1 MGTIEG
7 KILFLCCS
15 LLFLNGQVFS
25 QIQDESISRYWD
37 GELIN
42 GVCWA
47 KSNVDKPGTFASTPE
62 AYGMYYQW
70 NRKKGLSA
78 ADSDWDDNLPSEFCW
93 ESVND
98 PCPMGWRVPTTD
110 ELEVLLDDSKVAY
123 VCVSQNGISG
133 GRFTDKITNNVIFL
147 PFAGNLLRR
156 NGELSSGETGY
167 YSSSEQ
173 AIAAG
178 FANYLEFSSWGGL
191 ITFLYHF
198 GSVGMSVR
206 CVADEKCDSI
216 VSHDTVTI
224 CSMDFPYEW
233 RDTTFG
239 EGTQTGTYRISR
251 RSCAYTDIAYL
262 HLTVQQENEKSCPG
276 VLINDVCWAEYNLDE
291 PGRFANPGKPYG
303 MLYQWNRK
311 KGWPAIT
318 PDSVSGWNSS
328 LDPGGTWEPANDPCP
343 AGWRMPS
350 VEEIRLLTDKA
361 KVTYTEQVGQDGA
374 LGSRYTDIVTGNML
388 FLPITGYRD
397 AQGIRHNVL
406 WIHYWSSTDYWS
418 LDRNSIVQA
427 PYAYGYSVRCVADE
441 NACDIVLTASE
452 TICKE
457 ALPYTWHDT
466 TFREG
471 TVTGEYCIR
480 RTNPVSR
487 CDTIFYLYL
496 TVDTLCGKPCKER
509 GVFING
515 VCWAESNVDNPNT
528 FADTPEAFG
537 LLYQWNRKKGYSLKE
552 DIDPDDWKL
561 YDSYVRW
568 EAANNPCPA
577 DWRIPTIGEIYTLL
591 DDLKV
596 TREWGQQNGVYGM
609 RFTDKLNGN
618 TVFLPPAGRR
628 SGATASYQDDNSGWY
643 WSSTVYA
650 EKSVWALLFMDETFV
665 YTSYFSPGAYS
676 VRCVAGRDTTEDCG
690 VVTDTSVSVC
700 ANDLPYEWC
709 DTTFDVG
716 TKSGT
721 YRFQYISAVTGCDS
735 IVNLHLTVHASDT
748 SFFDAVCYGDD
759 YNDYGFSLPVVYRD
773 TILHDT
779 LQSVWGCDSVRTLH
793 LTVNPEYHT
802 SLYDT
807 VCRGAS
813 YNRYGFSLSDVQ
825 TDGDYTLSLS
835 SQAGCDSVLTLHL
848 KVHSVY
854 GTTLYD
860 TICQGNFY
868 SNYGFDLPSGTSG
881 GTFTKTYFTVHGCDS
896 VVTLHLHVHPVYL
909 FSATQNICQGDTFD
923 FRGRKLYKSGVY
935 YDSLTT
941 VHGCDSIYCLTL
953 SVHPVYGFSFSGSV
967 CQGNGYHE
975 YGFNLSAVTVDTIVR
990 DTFKTRW
997 GCDSIRTLYLTV
1009 HPVYDTTLYDTI
1021 CQGDSYS
1028 NYGFSLPSGTSGGTF
1043 IKTYST
1049 VHGCDST
1056 VTLNLHVH
1064 PVYFFS
1070 ETQHICQGDSISFR
1084 GRWLHTSGVYYDSL
1098 TTIHGCDSVYR
1109 LTLSVHPSPRQ
1120 NFSGVVCSGSSY
1132 NDHGFNLSA
1141 VIVDT
1146 IVRDTFKT
1154 RWECDSIRTLYL
1166 TVHPVYDTTLYDT
1179 ICQGNSYS
1187 NYGFSLP
1194 SGTSGGTFTKTYST
1208 VHGCDSVVTLHLHV
1222 WPKYLYTYAK
1232 DICQGDTFDFRGRK
1246 LYKSGVYYDSLTTVH
1261 GCDSIY
1267 RLTLS
1272 VHSTS
1277 PLLFLDKV
1285 CYGSGY
1291 NKYGFSLPSVYHDT
1305 LVRDTFRSFWG
1316 CDSIRILSLSVQP
1329 VYDTPLYDTVC
1340 QGDGYYR
1347 HGFTLPSVQV
1357 DGVHA
1362 LTLSSRSGCDSTL
1375 ILHLKVHPVYN
1386 TVLYDSICPSDY
1398 YERYGFRLSNLHE
1411 SSTYLRTESTVHG
1424 CDSVVTLHLH
1434 VWPTYFYPETVHLCE
1449 GDTFDFRGMRYHES
1463 GEYYDS
1469 LTTTKGCDSIY
1480 CLYLSVHPVYDIQL
1494 SGVLCEGIP
1503 YTHGGFHV
1511 STPGLHYQYL
1521 QSAFG
1526 CDSTV
1531 TLTLTEEKKIEGSI
1545 RVLLED
1551 CSTHGYS
1558 FFFDPGDM
1566 INLWEWDLGDG
1577 TLLRSEECY
1586 HQYSD
1591 SGTYRIQLH
1600 AETYNECENRFSYVQ
1615 RVPPYLRE
1623 VLIHSDR
1630 QVIDEDYPTVH
1641 FRTEVFPGMRCLWD
1655 FGDGERGEGDRV
1667 SHTYNAR
1674 TEKYYEVRLQV
1685 LNSDSC
1691 VTESRM
1697 DIEVVFLPKALNTF
1711 SPNGD
1716 GINDVFMPDYEI
1728 EIMDRNGLRIY
1739 SGDSGWDGTY
1749 NGRQAKEDT
1758 YFYRL
1763 HYRTA
1768 NGKRQKTGY
1777 VTLIR

>member
-1 MGTIEG
+1 MNRNFDFCFRKVIAFNFLFPDHFCMGTIEG

-276 VLINDVCWAEYNLDE
+276 VLINGVCWAKYNVDE

-848 KVHSVY
+848 KVHPVY

-881 GTFTKTYFTVHGCDS
+881 GTFTKTYSTVHGCDS

-923 FRGRKLYKSGVY
+923 FRGRKLYTSGVY

-953 SVHPVYGFSFSGSV
+953 SVHSVYGFSFSGSV

-1009 HPVYDTTLYDTI
+1009 HSVYDTTLYDTI
-1021 CQGDSYS
+1021 CQG
-1028 NYGFSLPSGTSGGTF
+1028 G
-1043 IKTYST
+1043 
-1049 VHGCDST
+1049 
-1056 VTLNLHVH
+1056 
-1064 PVYFFS
+1064 
-1070 ETQHICQGDSISFR
+1070 
-1084 GRWLHTSGVYYDSL
+1084 
-1098 TTIHGCDSVYR
+1098 
-1109 LTLSVHPSPRQ
+1109 
-1120 NFSGVVCSGSSY
+1120 
-1132 NDHGFNLSA
+1132 
-1141 VIVDT
+1141 
-1146 IVRDTFKT
+1146 
-1154 RWECDSIRTLYL
+1154 
-1166 TVHPVYDTTLYDT
+1166 
-1179 ICQGNSYS
+1179 SYS

-1208 VHGCDSVVTLHLHV
+1208 VHGCDSTVTLNLHV
-1222 WPKYLYTYAK
+1222 HPVYLFSATQN
-1232 DICQGDTFDFRGRK
+1232 ICQGDTFDFRGRK
-1246 LYKSGVYYDSLTTVH
+1246 LYTSGVYYDSLTTVH

-1277 PLLFLDKV
+1277 PLLFPDKV

-1305 LVRDTFRSFWG
+1305 LVRDTFRSVWG

-1357 DGVHA
+1357 DGVHT
-1362 LTLSSRSGCDSTL
+1362 LTLSSRSGCDSILT
-1375 ILHLKVHPVYN
+1375 LHLTVHPVYN

-1411 SSTYLRTESTVHG
+1411 SSTYRRTESTVHG
-1424 CDSVVTLHLH
+1424 CDSTVTLHLH

-1494 SGVLCEGIP
+1494 CGVLCEGIP
-1503 YTHGGFHV
+1503 YTQGGFHV

-1566 INLWEWDLGDG
+1566 INHWEWDLGDG

-1600 AETYNECENRFSYVQ
+1600 AETYNECENHFSYVQ

-1739 SGDSGWDGTY
+1739 SGASGWDGTY

>member
-1 MGTIEG
+1 VAIGNWDIYAVKK
-7 KILFLCCS
+7 KIRFFVVFSVFLC
-15 LLFLNGQVFS
+15 GQVFS
-25 QIQDESISRYWD
+25 QKSDGIIPDYWK
-37 GELIN
+37 GAMYN

-47 KSNVDKPGTFASTPE
+47 ESNVDKPATFVGNPEEFGRFYQWKASTGWI
-62 AYGMYYQW
+62 ATNFLTGDDTII
-70 NRKKGLSA
+70 SA
-78 ADSDWDDNLPSEFCW
+78 K
-93 ESVND
+93 D
-98 PCPMGWRVPTTD
+98 PCPAGWRLPSVEEAKT
-110 ELEVLLDDSKVAY
+110 LVLRSYLAWGDNLICFSDSKDNLWFPVVGYLSGNCTTPVPRYGYWSGSEDTNDAANAWMFSFVADRTILHKTLLAPRDY
-123 VCVSQNGISG
+123 P
-133 GRFTDKITNNVIFL
+133 FL
-147 PFAGNLLRR
+147 
-156 NGELSSGETGY
+156 
-167 YSSSEQ
+167 
-173 AIAAG
+173 I
-178 FANYLEFSSWGGL
+178 
-191 ITFLYHF
+191 
-198 GSVGMSVR
+198 R

-224 CSMDFPYEW
+224 CSTDLPYEW

-239 EGTQTGTYRISR
+239 EGTKTGTYRISR

-262 HLTVQQENEKSCPG
+262 HLTIQQP
-276 VLINDVCWAEYNLDE
+276 
-291 PGRFANPGKPYG
+291 F
-303 MLYQWNRK
+303 
-311 KGWPAIT
+311 
-318 PDSVSGWNSS
+318 
-328 LDPGGTWEPANDPCP
+328 
-343 AGWRMPS
+343 
-350 VEEIRLLTDKA
+350 
-361 KVTYTEQVGQDGA
+361 
-374 LGSRYTDIVTGNML
+374 
-388 FLPITGYRD
+388 
-397 AQGIRHNVL
+397 
-406 WIHYWSSTDYWS
+406 
-418 LDRNSIVQA
+418 
-427 PYAYGYSVRCVADE
+427 
-441 NACDIVLTASE
+441 
-452 TICKE
+452 
-457 ALPYTWHDT
+457 DT
-466 TFREG
+466 TF
-471 TVTGEYCIR
+471 
-480 RTNPVSR
+480 
-487 CDTIFYLYL
+487 
-496 TVDTLCGKPCKER
+496 
-509 GVFING
+509 
-515 VCWAESNVDNPNT
+515 
-528 FADTPEAFG
+528 
-537 LLYQWNRKKGYSLKE
+537 
-552 DIDPDDWKL
+552 
-561 YDSYVRW
+561 
-568 EAANNPCPA
+568 
-577 DWRIPTIGEIYTLL
+577 
-591 DDLKV
+591 
-596 TREWGQQNGVYGM
+596 
-609 RFTDKLNGN
+609 
-618 TVFLPPAGRR
+618 
-628 SGATASYQDDNSGWY
+628 
-643 WSSTVYA
+643 
-650 EKSVWALLFMDETFV
+650 
-665 YTSYFSPGAYS
+665 
-676 VRCVAGRDTTEDCG
+676 
-690 VVTDTSVSVC
+690 
-700 ANDLPYEWC
+700 
-709 DTTFDVG
+709 
-716 TKSGT
+716 
-721 YRFQYISAVTGCDS
+721 
-735 IVNLHLTVHASDT
+735 
-748 SFFDAVCYGDD
+748 
-759 YNDYGFSLPVVYRD
+759 
-773 TILHDT
+773 
-779 LQSVWGCDSVRTLH
+779 
-793 LTVNPEYHT
+793 
-802 SLYDT
+802 YDT

-848 KVHSVY
+848 KVHPVY

-868 SNYGFDLPSGTSG
+868 SNYGFSLPSGTSG
-881 GTFTKTYFTVHGCDS
+881 GTFT
-896 VVTLHLHVHPVYL
+896 
-909 FSATQNICQGDTFD
+909 
-923 FRGRKLYKSGVY
+923 
-935 YDSLTT
+935 
-941 VHGCDSIYCLTL
+941 
-953 SVHPVYGFSFSGSV
+953 
-967 CQGNGYHE
+967 
-975 YGFNLSAVTVDTIVR
+975 
-990 DTFKTRW
+990 
-997 GCDSIRTLYLTV
+997 
-1009 HPVYDTTLYDTI
+1009 
-1021 CQGDSYS
+1021 
-1028 NYGFSLPSGTSGGTF
+1028 
-1043 IKTYST
+1043 KTYST

-1064 PVYFFS
+1064 PVYLFS

-1098 TTIHGCDSVYR
+1098 TT
-1109 LTLSVHPSPRQ
+1109 
-1120 NFSGVVCSGSSY
+1120 
-1132 NDHGFNLSA
+1132 
-1141 VIVDT
+1141 
-1146 IVRDTFKT
+1146 
-1154 RWECDSIRTLYL
+1154 
-1166 TVHPVYDTTLYDT
+1166 
-1179 ICQGNSYS
+1179 
-1187 NYGFSLP
+1187 
-1194 SGTSGGTFTKTYST
+1194 
-1208 VHGCDSVVTLHLHV
+1208 VHGCDSV
-1222 WPKYLYTYAK
+1222 
-1232 DICQGDTFDFRGRK
+1232 
-1246 LYKSGVYYDSLTTVH
+1246 
-1261 GCDSIY
+1261 Y

-1277 PLLFLDKV
+1277 PLLFPDKV

-1305 LVRDTFRSFWG
+1305 LVRDTFRSVWG

-1357 DGVHA
+1357 DGVHT

-1411 SSTYLRTESTVHG
+1411 SSTYRRTESTVHG
-1424 CDSVVTLHLH
+1424 CDSTVTLYLH

-1494 SGVLCEGIP
+1494 CGVLCEGIP
-1503 YTHGGFHV
+1503 YTQGGFHV

-1566 INLWEWDLGDG
+1566 INHWEWDLGDG

-1697 DIEVVFLPKALNTF
+1697 DIEVVFLPKVLNTF

-1716 GINDVFMPDYEI
+1716 GINDVFMPDYVI

-1739 SGDSGWDGTY
+1739 SGASGWDGTY

>member
-1 MGTIEG
+1 MAIGNWDIYAVKK
-7 KILFLCCS
+7 KIRFFVVFSVFLC
-15 LLFLNGQVFS
+15 GQVFS
-25 QIQDESISRYWD
+25 QKSDGIIPDYWK
-37 GELIN
+37 GAMYN

-47 KSNVDKPGTFASTPE
+47 ESNVDKPATFVGNPEEFGRFYQWKASTGWI
-62 AYGMYYQW
+62 ATNFLTGDDTII
-70 NRKKGLSA
+70 SA
-78 ADSDWDDNLPSEFCW
+78 K
-93 ESVND
+93 D
-98 PCPMGWRVPTTD
+98 PCPAGWRLPSVEEAKT
-110 ELEVLLDDSKVAY
+110 LVLRSYLAWGDNLICFSDSKDNLWFPVVGYLSGNCTTPVPRYGYWSGSEDTNDAANAWMFSFVADRTILHKTLLAPRDY
-123 VCVSQNGISG
+123 P
-133 GRFTDKITNNVIFL
+133 FL
-147 PFAGNLLRR
+147 
-156 NGELSSGETGY
+156 
-167 YSSSEQ
+167 
-173 AIAAG
+173 I
-178 FANYLEFSSWGGL
+178 
-191 ITFLYHF
+191 
-198 GSVGMSVR
+198 R

-224 CSMDFPYEW
+224 CSTDLPYEW

-239 EGTQTGTYRISR
+239 EGTKTGTYRISR

-262 HLTVQQENEKSCPG
+262 HLTIQQP
-276 VLINDVCWAEYNLDE
+276 
-291 PGRFANPGKPYG
+291 F
-303 MLYQWNRK
+303 
-311 KGWPAIT
+311 
-318 PDSVSGWNSS
+318 
-328 LDPGGTWEPANDPCP
+328 
-343 AGWRMPS
+343 
-350 VEEIRLLTDKA
+350 
-361 KVTYTEQVGQDGA
+361 
-374 LGSRYTDIVTGNML
+374 
-388 FLPITGYRD
+388 
-397 AQGIRHNVL
+397 
-406 WIHYWSSTDYWS
+406 
-418 LDRNSIVQA
+418 
-427 PYAYGYSVRCVADE
+427 
-441 NACDIVLTASE
+441 
-452 TICKE
+452 
-457 ALPYTWHDT
+457 DT
-466 TFREG
+466 TF
-471 TVTGEYCIR
+471 
-480 RTNPVSR
+480 
-487 CDTIFYLYL
+487 
-496 TVDTLCGKPCKER
+496 
-509 GVFING
+509 
-515 VCWAESNVDNPNT
+515 
-528 FADTPEAFG
+528 
-537 LLYQWNRKKGYSLKE
+537 
-552 DIDPDDWKL
+552 
-561 YDSYVRW
+561 
-568 EAANNPCPA
+568 
-577 DWRIPTIGEIYTLL
+577 
-591 DDLKV
+591 
-596 TREWGQQNGVYGM
+596 
-609 RFTDKLNGN
+609 
-618 TVFLPPAGRR
+618 
-628 SGATASYQDDNSGWY
+628 
-643 WSSTVYA
+643 
-650 EKSVWALLFMDETFV
+650 
-665 YTSYFSPGAYS
+665 
-676 VRCVAGRDTTEDCG
+676 
-690 VVTDTSVSVC
+690 
-700 ANDLPYEWC
+700 
-709 DTTFDVG
+709 
-716 TKSGT
+716 
-721 YRFQYISAVTGCDS
+721 
-735 IVNLHLTVHASDT
+735 
-748 SFFDAVCYGDD
+748 
-759 YNDYGFSLPVVYRD
+759 
-773 TILHDT
+773 
-779 LQSVWGCDSVRTLH
+779 
-793 LTVNPEYHT
+793 
-802 SLYDT
+802 YDT

-835 SQAGCDSVLTLHL
+835 SQAGCDSILTLHL
-848 KVHSVY
+848 KVHPVY
-854 GTTLYD
+854 DTTLYD
-860 TICQGNFY
+860 TICQGNSY

-881 GTFTKTYFTVHGCDS
+881 GTFT
-896 VVTLHLHVHPVYL
+896 
-909 FSATQNICQGDTFD
+909 
-923 FRGRKLYKSGVY
+923 
-935 YDSLTT
+935 
-941 VHGCDSIYCLTL
+941 
-953 SVHPVYGFSFSGSV
+953 
-967 CQGNGYHE
+967 
-975 YGFNLSAVTVDTIVR
+975 
-990 DTFKTRW
+990 
-997 GCDSIRTLYLTV
+997 
-1009 HPVYDTTLYDTI
+1009 
-1021 CQGDSYS
+1021 
-1028 NYGFSLPSGTSGGTF
+1028 
-1043 IKTYST
+1043 KTYST

-1064 PVYFFS
+1064 PVYLFS

-1098 TTIHGCDSVYR
+1098 TT
-1109 LTLSVHPSPRQ
+1109 
-1120 NFSGVVCSGSSY
+1120 
-1132 NDHGFNLSA
+1132 
-1141 VIVDT
+1141 
-1146 IVRDTFKT
+1146 
-1154 RWECDSIRTLYL
+1154 
-1166 TVHPVYDTTLYDT
+1166 
-1179 ICQGNSYS
+1179 
-1187 NYGFSLP
+1187 
-1194 SGTSGGTFTKTYST
+1194 
-1208 VHGCDSVVTLHLHV
+1208 
-1222 WPKYLYTYAK
+1222 
-1232 DICQGDTFDFRGRK
+1232 
-1246 LYKSGVYYDSLTTVH
+1246 VH

-1277 PLLFLDKV
+1277 PLLFPDKV

-1305 LVRDTFRSFWG
+1305 LVRDTFRSVWG

-1357 DGVHA
+1357 DGVHT

-1411 SSTYLRTESTVHG
+1411 SSTYRRTESTVHG
-1424 CDSVVTLHLH
+1424 CDSTVTLYLH

-1494 SGVLCEGIP
+1494 CGVLCEGIP
-1503 YTHGGFHV
+1503 YTQGGFHV

-1566 INLWEWDLGDG
+1566 INHWEWDLGDG

-1716 GINDVFMPDYEI
+1716 GINDVFMPDYVI

-1739 SGDSGWDGTY
+1739 SGASGWDGTY

>member
-1 MGTIEG
+1 MAIGNWDIYAVKK
-7 KILFLCCS
+7 KIRFFVVFSVFLC
-15 LLFLNGQVFS
+15 GQVFS
-25 QIQDESISRYWD
+25 QKSDGIIPDYWK
-37 GELIN
+37 GAMYN

-47 KSNVDKPGTFASTPE
+47 ESNVDKPATFVGNPEEFGRFYQWKASTGWI
-62 AYGMYYQW
+62 ATNFLTGDDTII
-70 NRKKGLSA
+70 SA
-78 ADSDWDDNLPSEFCW
+78 K
-93 ESVND
+93 D
-98 PCPMGWRVPTTD
+98 PCPAGWRLPSVEEAKT
-110 ELEVLLDDSKVAY
+110 LVLRSYLAWGDNLICFSDSKDNLWFPVVGYLSGNCTTPVPRYGYWSGSEDTNDAANAWMFSFVADRTILHKTLLAPRDY
-123 VCVSQNGISG
+123 P
-133 GRFTDKITNNVIFL
+133 FL
-147 PFAGNLLRR
+147 
-156 NGELSSGETGY
+156 
-167 YSSSEQ
+167 
-173 AIAAG
+173 I
-178 FANYLEFSSWGGL
+178 
-191 ITFLYHF
+191 
-198 GSVGMSVR
+198 R

-224 CSMDFPYEW
+224 CSTDFPYEW

-262 HLTVQQENEKSCPG
+262 HLTIQQP
-276 VLINDVCWAEYNLDE
+276 
-291 PGRFANPGKPYG
+291 F
-303 MLYQWNRK
+303 
-311 KGWPAIT
+311 
-318 PDSVSGWNSS
+318 
-328 LDPGGTWEPANDPCP
+328 
-343 AGWRMPS
+343 
-350 VEEIRLLTDKA
+350 
-361 KVTYTEQVGQDGA
+361 
-374 LGSRYTDIVTGNML
+374 
-388 FLPITGYRD
+388 
-397 AQGIRHNVL
+397 
-406 WIHYWSSTDYWS
+406 
-418 LDRNSIVQA
+418 
-427 PYAYGYSVRCVADE
+427 
-441 NACDIVLTASE
+441 
-452 TICKE
+452 
-457 ALPYTWHDT
+457 DT
-466 TFREG
+466 TF
-471 TVTGEYCIR
+471 
-480 RTNPVSR
+480 
-487 CDTIFYLYL
+487 
-496 TVDTLCGKPCKER
+496 
-509 GVFING
+509 
-515 VCWAESNVDNPNT
+515 
-528 FADTPEAFG
+528 
-537 LLYQWNRKKGYSLKE
+537 
-552 DIDPDDWKL
+552 
-561 YDSYVRW
+561 
-568 EAANNPCPA
+568 
-577 DWRIPTIGEIYTLL
+577 
-591 DDLKV
+591 
-596 TREWGQQNGVYGM
+596 
-609 RFTDKLNGN
+609 
-618 TVFLPPAGRR
+618 
-628 SGATASYQDDNSGWY
+628 
-643 WSSTVYA
+643 
-650 EKSVWALLFMDETFV
+650 
-665 YTSYFSPGAYS
+665 
-676 VRCVAGRDTTEDCG
+676 
-690 VVTDTSVSVC
+690 
-700 ANDLPYEWC
+700 
-709 DTTFDVG
+709 
-716 TKSGT
+716 
-721 YRFQYISAVTGCDS
+721 
-735 IVNLHLTVHASDT
+735 
-748 SFFDAVCYGDD
+748 
-759 YNDYGFSLPVVYRD
+759 
-773 TILHDT
+773 
-779 LQSVWGCDSVRTLH
+779 
-793 LTVNPEYHT
+793 
-802 SLYDT
+802 YDT

-835 SQAGCDSVLTLHL
+835 SQAGCDSILTLH
-848 KVHSVY
+848 
-854 GTTLYD
+854 
-860 TICQGNFY
+860 
-868 SNYGFDLPSGTSG
+868 
-881 GTFTKTYFTVHGCDS
+881 
-896 VVTLHLHVHPVYL
+896 
-909 FSATQNICQGDTFD
+909 
-923 FRGRKLYKSGVY
+923 
-935 YDSLTT
+935 
-941 VHGCDSIYCLTL
+941 
-953 SVHPVYGFSFSGSV
+953 
-967 CQGNGYHE
+967 
-975 YGFNLSAVTVDTIVR
+975 
-990 DTFKTRW
+990 
-997 GCDSIRTLYLTV
+997 
-1009 HPVYDTTLYDTI
+1009 
-1021 CQGDSYS
+1021 
-1028 NYGFSLPSGTSGGTF
+1028 
-1043 IKTYST
+1043 
-1049 VHGCDST
+1049 
-1056 VTLNLHVH
+1056 
-1064 PVYFFS
+1064 
-1070 ETQHICQGDSISFR
+1070 
-1084 GRWLHTSGVYYDSL
+1084 
-1098 TTIHGCDSVYR
+1098 
-1109 LTLSVHPSPRQ
+1109 
-1120 NFSGVVCSGSSY
+1120 
-1132 NDHGFNLSA
+1132 
-1141 VIVDT
+1141 
-1146 IVRDTFKT
+1146 
-1154 RWECDSIRTLYL
+1154 L

-1187 NYGFSLP
+1187 NYGFDLP

-1208 VHGCDSVVTLHLHV
+1208 VHGCDSTVTLNLHV
-1222 WPKYLYTYAK
+1222 HPVYLFSETQH
-1232 DICQGDTFDFRGRK
+1232 ICQGDTFDFRGRK
-1246 LYKSGVYYDSLTTVH
+1246 LYKSGVYYDSLATVH

-1277 PLLFLDKV
+1277 PLLFPDKV

-1347 HGFTLPSVQV
+1347 HGFTLPTVQV
-1357 DGVHA
+1357 DGIHT

-1375 ILHLKVHPVYN
+1375 ILHLTVHPVYN

-1411 SSTYLRTESTVHG
+1411 SSTYRRTESTVHG
-1424 CDSVVTLHLH
+1424 CDSTVTLHLH

-1503 YTHGGFHV
+1503 YTQGGFHV

-1566 INLWEWDLGDG
+1566 INHWEWDLGDG

-1623 VLIHSDR
+1623 VVIHSDR

-1685 LNSDSC
+1685 VNSDSC

-1697 DIEVVFLPKALNTF
+1697 DIEVVFLPKVLNTF

-1716 GINDVFMPDYEI
+1716 GINDVFMPDYVI

-1739 SGDSGWDGTY
+1739 SGASGWDGTY

>member
-1064 PVYFFS
+1064 PVYLFS

-1357 DGVHA
+1357 DGVHT

-1600 AETYNECENRFSYVQ
+1600 AETYNECENHFSYVQ

-1655 FGDGERGEGDRV
+1655 FGDGERSEGDRV

-1685 LNSDSC
+1685 VNSDSC

-1716 GINDVFMPDYEI
+1716 GINDVFMPDYVI
-1728 EIMDRNGLRIY
+1728 EIIDRNGLRIY

>member
-1 MGTIEG
+1 MAIGNWDIYAVKK
-7 KILFLCCS
+7 KIRFFVVFSVFLC
-15 LLFLNGQVFS
+15 GQVFS
-25 QIQDESISRYWD
+25 QKSDGIIPDYWK
-37 GELIN
+37 GAMYN

-47 KSNVDKPGTFASTPE
+47 ESNVDKPATFVGNPEEFGRFYQWKASTGWI
-62 AYGMYYQW
+62 ATNFLTGDDTII
-70 NRKKGLSA
+70 SA
-78 ADSDWDDNLPSEFCW
+78 K
-93 ESVND
+93 D
-98 PCPMGWRVPTTD
+98 PCPAGWRLPSVEEAKT
-110 ELEVLLDDSKVAY
+110 LVLRSYLAWGDNLICFSDSKDNLWFPVVGYLSGNCTTPVPRYGYWSGSEDTNDAANAWMFSFVADRTILHKTLLAPRDY
-123 VCVSQNGISG
+123 P
-133 GRFTDKITNNVIFL
+133 FL
-147 PFAGNLLRR
+147 
-156 NGELSSGETGY
+156 
-167 YSSSEQ
+167 
-173 AIAAG
+173 I
-178 FANYLEFSSWGGL
+178 
-191 ITFLYHF
+191 
-198 GSVGMSVR
+198 R

-224 CSMDFPYEW
+224 CSTDFPYEW

-262 HLTVQQENEKSCPG
+262 HLTIQQP
-276 VLINDVCWAEYNLDE
+276 
-291 PGRFANPGKPYG
+291 F
-303 MLYQWNRK
+303 
-311 KGWPAIT
+311 
-318 PDSVSGWNSS
+318 
-328 LDPGGTWEPANDPCP
+328 
-343 AGWRMPS
+343 
-350 VEEIRLLTDKA
+350 
-361 KVTYTEQVGQDGA
+361 
-374 LGSRYTDIVTGNML
+374 
-388 FLPITGYRD
+388 
-397 AQGIRHNVL
+397 
-406 WIHYWSSTDYWS
+406 
-418 LDRNSIVQA
+418 
-427 PYAYGYSVRCVADE
+427 
-441 NACDIVLTASE
+441 
-452 TICKE
+452 
-457 ALPYTWHDT
+457 DT
-466 TFREG
+466 TF
-471 TVTGEYCIR
+471 
-480 RTNPVSR
+480 
-487 CDTIFYLYL
+487 
-496 TVDTLCGKPCKER
+496 
-509 GVFING
+509 
-515 VCWAESNVDNPNT
+515 
-528 FADTPEAFG
+528 
-537 LLYQWNRKKGYSLKE
+537 
-552 DIDPDDWKL
+552 
-561 YDSYVRW
+561 
-568 EAANNPCPA
+568 
-577 DWRIPTIGEIYTLL
+577 
-591 DDLKV
+591 
-596 TREWGQQNGVYGM
+596 
-609 RFTDKLNGN
+609 
-618 TVFLPPAGRR
+618 
-628 SGATASYQDDNSGWY
+628 
-643 WSSTVYA
+643 
-650 EKSVWALLFMDETFV
+650 
-665 YTSYFSPGAYS
+665 
-676 VRCVAGRDTTEDCG
+676 
-690 VVTDTSVSVC
+690 
-700 ANDLPYEWC
+700 
-709 DTTFDVG
+709 
-716 TKSGT
+716 
-721 YRFQYISAVTGCDS
+721 
-735 IVNLHLTVHASDT
+735 
-748 SFFDAVCYGDD
+748 
-759 YNDYGFSLPVVYRD
+759 
-773 TILHDT
+773 
-779 LQSVWGCDSVRTLH
+779 
-793 LTVNPEYHT
+793 
-802 SLYDT
+802 YDT

-848 KVHSVY
+848 KVHPVY

-881 GTFTKTYFTVHGCDS
+881 GTFTKTYSTVHGCDS

-909 FSATQNICQGDTFD
+909 
-923 FRGRKLYKSGVY
+923 
-935 YDSLTT
+935 
-941 VHGCDSIYCLTL
+941 
-953 SVHPVYGFSFSGSV
+953 
-967 CQGNGYHE
+967 
-975 YGFNLSAVTVDTIVR
+975 
-990 DTFKTRW
+990 
-997 GCDSIRTLYLTV
+997 
-1009 HPVYDTTLYDTI
+1009 
-1021 CQGDSYS
+1021 
-1028 NYGFSLPSGTSGGTF
+1028 
-1043 IKTYST
+1043 
-1049 VHGCDST
+1049 
-1056 VTLNLHVH
+1056 
-1064 PVYFFS
+1064 FS

-1246 LYKSGVYYDSLTTVH
+1246 LYTSGVYYDSLTTVH

-1277 PLLFLDKV
+1277 PLLFPDKV

-1340 QGDGYYR
+1340 QGDGYYK

-1357 DGVHA
+1357 DGVHT
-1362 LTLSSRSGCDSTL
+1362 LTLSSRSGCDSVLT
-1375 ILHLKVHPVYN
+1375 LHLKVHPVYN

-1411 SSTYLRTESTVHG
+1411 SSTYRRTESTVHG
-1424 CDSVVTLHLH
+1424 CDSTVTLHLH

-1494 SGVLCEGIP
+1494 CGVLCEGIP

-1566 INLWEWDLGDG
+1566 INHWEWDLGDG

-1600 AETYNECENRFSYVQ
+1600 AETYNECENHFSYVQ
-1615 RVPPYLRE
+1615 RVPSYLRE

-1739 SGDSGWDGTY
+1739 SGASGWDGTY

>member
-1 MGTIEG
+1 ML
-7 KILFLCCS
+7 KVKKSILFLCC
-15 LLFLNGQVFS
+15 LFFFLSKPIFS
-25 QIQDESISRYWD
+25 QENAGLKPWV

-47 KSNVDKPGTFASTPE
+47 KSNVDTSGTFASTPE
-62 AYGMYYQW
+62 AYGMFYQW
-70 NRKKGLSA
+70 NSKKGWPVI
-78 ADSDWDDNLPSEFCW
+78 DTIRDWEYREYPDRIKPW
-93 ESVND
+93 ETIND
-98 PCPMGWRVPTTD
+98 PCPTGWRVPTYD
-110 ELEVLLDDSKVAY
+110 EIKTLWDESNVTYICAPRNGINGASFISKV
-123 VCVSQNGISG
+123 
-133 GRFTDKITNNVIFL
+133 TDNAIFL
-147 PFAGNLLRR
+147 PFAGIIHGYSGIRSSR
-156 NGELSSGETGY
+156 NTKGLY
-167 YSSSEQ
+167 WSSSEDDDSNNTR
-173 AIAAG
+173 AMG
-178 FANYLEFSSWGGL
+178 LYLVSDFNHHMRVEKNYGL
-191 ITFLYHF
+191 LI
-198 GSVGMSVR
+198 R

-224 CSMDFPYEW
+224 CSTDFPYEW

-251 RSCAYTDIAYL
+251 RSCAYSDITYL

-276 VLINDVCWAEYNLDE
+276 V
-291 PGRFANPGKPYG
+291 
-303 MLYQWNRK
+303 
-311 KGWPAIT
+311 
-318 PDSVSGWNSS
+318 
-328 LDPGGTWEPANDPCP
+328 
-343 AGWRMPS
+343 
-350 VEEIRLLTDKA
+350 
-361 KVTYTEQVGQDGA
+361 
-374 LGSRYTDIVTGNML
+374 
-388 FLPITGYRD
+388 
-397 AQGIRHNVL
+397 
-406 WIHYWSSTDYWS
+406 
-418 LDRNSIVQA
+418 
-427 PYAYGYSVRCVADE
+427 
-441 NACDIVLTASE
+441 
-452 TICKE
+452 
-457 ALPYTWHDT
+457 
-466 TFREG
+466 
-471 TVTGEYCIR
+471 
-480 RTNPVSR
+480 
-487 CDTIFYLYL
+487 
-496 TVDTLCGKPCKER
+496 
-509 GVFING
+509 FING
-515 VCWAESNVDNPNT
+515 VCWAESNVDKPGT
-528 FADTPEAFG
+528 FAATPESSG
-537 LLYQWNRKKGYSLKE
+537 MLYQWNRRKGWSVTGDVSGWDSSLPSGSCWDAVNDPCPVGWRVPTLKE
-552 DIDPDDWKL
+552 A
-561 YDSYVRW
+561 
-568 EAANNPCPA
+568 E
-577 DWRIPTIGEIYTLL
+577 TLL
-591 DDLKV
+591 DTFKV
-596 TREWGQQNGVYGM
+596 SCETISRNGVLG
-609 RFTDKLNGN
+609 RSFTDISNN
-618 TVFLPPAGRR
+618 TTLFLPKSAYR
-628 SGATASYQDDNSGWY
+628 SSSDGDLNPSFNQCY
-643 WSSTVYA
+643 WLGTSSSNYFA
-650 EKSVWALLFMDETFV
+650 YTFFYRTDIHV
-665 YTSYFSPGAYS
+665 KNCGLS
-676 VRCVAGRDTTEDCG
+676 VRCVFGNPPDCG
-690 VVTDTSVSVC
+690 SIITDTSVSVC
-700 ANDLPYEWC
+700 ANALPYTWC

-716 TKSGT
+716 TESGV
-721 YRFQYISAVTGCDS
+721 YRFQHISAVTGCDS

-835 SQAGCDSVLTLHL
+835 SQAGCDSILTLHL

-854 GTTLYD
+854 DTTLYD
-860 TICQGNFY
+860 TICQGDSY
-868 SNYGFDLPSGTSG
+868 SNYGFSLPSGTSG
-881 GTFTKTYFTVHGCDS
+881 GTFINPYSTVHGCDS
-896 VVTLHLHVHPVYL
+896 TVTLNLHVHPVYL

-953 SVHPVYGFSFSGSV
+953 SVHSVYGFSFSGSV

-1009 HPVYDTTLYDTI
+1009 HSVYDTTLYDTI

-1098 TTIHGCDSVYR
+1098 TT
-1109 LTLSVHPSPRQ
+1109 
-1120 NFSGVVCSGSSY
+1120 
-1132 NDHGFNLSA
+1132 
-1141 VIVDT
+1141 
-1146 IVRDTFKT
+1146 
-1154 RWECDSIRTLYL
+1154 
-1166 TVHPVYDTTLYDT
+1166 
-1179 ICQGNSYS
+1179 
-1187 NYGFSLP
+1187 
-1194 SGTSGGTFTKTYST
+1194 
-1208 VHGCDSVVTLHLHV
+1208 
-1222 WPKYLYTYAK
+1222 
-1232 DICQGDTFDFRGRK
+1232 
-1246 LYKSGVYYDSLTTVH
+1246 VH

-1267 RLTLS
+1267 CLTLS

-1277 PLLFLDKV
+1277 PLLFPDKV

-1357 DGVHA
+1357 DGVHT

-1600 AETYNECENRFSYVQ
+1600 AETYNECENHFSYVQ

>member
-1357 DGVHA
+1357 DGVHT

-1600 AETYNECENRFSYVQ
+1600 AETYNECENHFSYVQ

-1655 FGDGERGEGDRV
+1655 FGDGERSEGDRV

-1685 LNSDSC
+1685 VNSDSC

-1716 GINDVFMPDYEI
+1716 GINDVFMPDYVI
-1728 EIMDRNGLRIY
+1728 EIIDRNGLRIY

>member
-1 MGTIEG
+1 MCPMKRMLFIICT
-7 KILFLCCS
+7 LFL
-15 LLFLNGQVFS
+15 FMGHVFS
-25 QIQDESISRYWD
+25 QIERPGS
-37 GELIN
+37 LIR

-47 KSNVDKPGTFASTPE
+47 KCNVDKPGTFVATRE
-62 AYGMYYQW
+62 EFGMLYQW
-70 NRKKGLSA
+70 EASRGWIATNFVTGGDTLISA
-78 ADSDWDDNLPSEFCW
+78 K
-93 ESVND
+93 D
-98 PCPMGWRVPTTD
+98 PCPVGWRMPTVEETKSLRTGD
-110 ELEVLLDDSKVAY
+110 GVGGSGSMGDGLKYVKFMTLTSEVFFPIFK
-123 VCVSQNGISG
+123 
-133 GRFTDKITNNVIFL
+133 FL
-147 PFAGNLLRR
+147 PEENPIGIPKSGYWSDSEDTSDPSKAWAFFFIHIRGVPPADQQLVPRDYPLL
-156 NGELSSGETGY
+156 
-167 YSSSEQ
+167 
-173 AIAAG
+173 
-178 FANYLEFSSWGGL
+178 
-191 ITFLYHF
+191 
-198 GSVGMSVR
+198 VR

-216 VSHDTVTI
+216 VTHDTVTI
-224 CSMDFPYEW
+224 CSTDLPYEW
-233 RDTTFG
+233 NDTTFL
-239 EGTQTGTYRISR
+239 EGTKTGTYCLRFR
-251 RSCAYTDIAYL
+251 PNTCGCMNIAYL
-262 HLTVQQENEKSCPG
+262 HLTVEQESEKSCPG
-276 VLINDVCWAEYNLDE
+276 VLINDVCWAEYNVDE

-825 TDGDYTLSLS
+825 TDRDYTLSLS
-835 SQAGCDSVLTLHL
+835 SQAGCDSILTLHL
-848 KVHSVY
+848 TVHPVY
-854 GTTLYD
+854 DTTLYD

-881 GTFTKTYFTVHGCDS
+881 GTFTKTYSTVHGCDS

-941 VHGCDSIYCLTL
+941 IHGCDSIYCLTL
-953 SVHPVYGFSFSGSV
+953 SVHPSPRQNFSGVV
-967 CQGNGYHE
+967 CSGSSYNDH
-975 YGFNLSAVTVDTIVR
+975 GFNLSAVTVDTIVR

-1009 HPVYDTTLYDTI
+1009 H
-1021 CQGDSYS
+1021 S
-1028 NYGFSLPSGTSGGTF
+1028 
-1043 IKTYST
+1043 
-1049 VHGCDST
+1049 
-1056 VTLNLHVH
+1056 
-1064 PVYFFS
+1064 
-1070 ETQHICQGDSISFR
+1070 
-1084 GRWLHTSGVYYDSL
+1084 
-1098 TTIHGCDSVYR
+1098 
-1109 LTLSVHPSPRQ
+1109 
-1120 NFSGVVCSGSSY
+1120 
-1132 NDHGFNLSA
+1132 
-1141 VIVDT
+1141 
-1146 IVRDTFKT
+1146 
-1154 RWECDSIRTLYL
+1154 
-1166 TVHPVYDTTLYDT
+1166 VYDTTLYDT

-1194 SGTSGGTFTKTYST
+1194 SGTSGGTFTNTYSTVHGCDSTVTLNLHVHPVYLFSETQHICQGDSISFRGRWLHTSGVYYDSLTTVHGCDSVYRLKLTVHPSPRQNFSGVVCSGSSYNNHGFNLSAVTVDTIVRDTFKTRWGCDSIRTLYLTVYSVYDTTLYDTICQGGSYSNYGFSLPGGTSGGTFTKTYST
-1208 VHGCDSVVTLHLHV
+1208 IHGCDSVVTLHLHV
-1222 WPKYLYTYAK
+1222 WPKSLYTYAK

-1277 PLLFLDKV
+1277 PLLFPDKV

-1357 DGVHA
+1357 DGVHT

-1411 SSTYLRTESTVHG
+1411 SSTYRRTELTVHG
-1424 CDSVVTLHLH
+1424 CDSTVTLYLH

-1494 SGVLCEGIP
+1494 CGVLCEGIP
-1503 YTHGGFHV
+1503 YTQGGFHV

-1566 INLWEWDLGDG
+1566 INHWEWDLGDG

-1623 VLIHSDR
+1623 VVIHSDR

-1716 GINDVFMPDYEI
+1716 GINDVFMPDYVI

-1739 SGDSGWDGTY
+1739 SGASGWDGTY

>member
-1 MGTIEG
+1 MAIGNWDIYAVKK
-7 KILFLCCS
+7 KIRFFVVFSVFLC
-15 LLFLNGQVFS
+15 GQVFS
-25 QIQDESISRYWD
+25 QKSDGIIPDYWK
-37 GELIN
+37 GAMYN

-47 KSNVDKPGTFASTPE
+47 ESNVDKPATFVGNPEEFGRFYQWKASTGWI
-62 AYGMYYQW
+62 ATNFLTGDDTII
-70 NRKKGLSA
+70 SA
-78 ADSDWDDNLPSEFCW
+78 K
-93 ESVND
+93 D
-98 PCPMGWRVPTTD
+98 PCPAGWRLPSVEEAKT
-110 ELEVLLDDSKVAY
+110 LVLRSYLAWGDNLICFSDSKDNLWFPVVGYLSGNCTTPVPRYGYWSGSEDTNDAANAWMFSFVADRTILHKTLLAPRDY
-123 VCVSQNGISG
+123 P
-133 GRFTDKITNNVIFL
+133 FL
-147 PFAGNLLRR
+147 
-156 NGELSSGETGY
+156 
-167 YSSSEQ
+167 
-173 AIAAG
+173 I
-178 FANYLEFSSWGGL
+178 
-191 ITFLYHF
+191 
-198 GSVGMSVR
+198 R

-224 CSMDFPYEW
+224 CSTDLPYEW

-239 EGTQTGTYRISR
+239 EGTKTGTYRISR

-262 HLTVQQENEKSCPG
+262 HLTIQQP
-276 VLINDVCWAEYNLDE
+276 
-291 PGRFANPGKPYG
+291 F
-303 MLYQWNRK
+303 
-311 KGWPAIT
+311 
-318 PDSVSGWNSS
+318 
-328 LDPGGTWEPANDPCP
+328 
-343 AGWRMPS
+343 
-350 VEEIRLLTDKA
+350 
-361 KVTYTEQVGQDGA
+361 
-374 LGSRYTDIVTGNML
+374 
-388 FLPITGYRD
+388 
-397 AQGIRHNVL
+397 
-406 WIHYWSSTDYWS
+406 
-418 LDRNSIVQA
+418 
-427 PYAYGYSVRCVADE
+427 
-441 NACDIVLTASE
+441 
-452 TICKE
+452 
-457 ALPYTWHDT
+457 DT
-466 TFREG
+466 TF
-471 TVTGEYCIR
+471 
-480 RTNPVSR
+480 
-487 CDTIFYLYL
+487 
-496 TVDTLCGKPCKER
+496 
-509 GVFING
+509 
-515 VCWAESNVDNPNT
+515 
-528 FADTPEAFG
+528 
-537 LLYQWNRKKGYSLKE
+537 
-552 DIDPDDWKL
+552 
-561 YDSYVRW
+561 
-568 EAANNPCPA
+568 
-577 DWRIPTIGEIYTLL
+577 
-591 DDLKV
+591 
-596 TREWGQQNGVYGM
+596 
-609 RFTDKLNGN
+609 
-618 TVFLPPAGRR
+618 
-628 SGATASYQDDNSGWY
+628 
-643 WSSTVYA
+643 
-650 EKSVWALLFMDETFV
+650 
-665 YTSYFSPGAYS
+665 
-676 VRCVAGRDTTEDCG
+676 
-690 VVTDTSVSVC
+690 
-700 ANDLPYEWC
+700 
-709 DTTFDVG
+709 
-716 TKSGT
+716 
-721 YRFQYISAVTGCDS
+721 
-735 IVNLHLTVHASDT
+735 
-748 SFFDAVCYGDD
+748 
-759 YNDYGFSLPVVYRD
+759 
-773 TILHDT
+773 
-779 LQSVWGCDSVRTLH
+779 
-793 LTVNPEYHT
+793 
-802 SLYDT
+802 YDT

-848 KVHSVY
+848 KVHPVY

-860 TICQGNFY
+860 TICQGNSY

-881 GTFTKTYFTVHGCDS
+881 GTFT
-896 VVTLHLHVHPVYL
+896 
-909 FSATQNICQGDTFD
+909 
-923 FRGRKLYKSGVY
+923 
-935 YDSLTT
+935 
-941 VHGCDSIYCLTL
+941 
-953 SVHPVYGFSFSGSV
+953 
-967 CQGNGYHE
+967 
-975 YGFNLSAVTVDTIVR
+975 
-990 DTFKTRW
+990 
-997 GCDSIRTLYLTV
+997 
-1009 HPVYDTTLYDTI
+1009 
-1021 CQGDSYS
+1021 
-1028 NYGFSLPSGTSGGTF
+1028 
-1043 IKTYST
+1043 KTYST

-1064 PVYFFS
+1064 PVYLFS

-1098 TTIHGCDSVYR
+1098 TT
-1109 LTLSVHPSPRQ
+1109 
-1120 NFSGVVCSGSSY
+1120 
-1132 NDHGFNLSA
+1132 
-1141 VIVDT
+1141 
-1146 IVRDTFKT
+1146 
-1154 RWECDSIRTLYL
+1154 
-1166 TVHPVYDTTLYDT
+1166 
-1179 ICQGNSYS
+1179 
-1187 NYGFSLP
+1187 
-1194 SGTSGGTFTKTYST
+1194 
-1208 VHGCDSVVTLHLHV
+1208 
-1222 WPKYLYTYAK
+1222 
-1232 DICQGDTFDFRGRK
+1232 
-1246 LYKSGVYYDSLTTVH
+1246 VH

-1277 PLLFLDKV
+1277 PLLFPDKV

-1357 DGVHA
+1357 DGVHT

-1411 SSTYLRTESTVHG
+1411 SSTYRRTESTVHG
-1424 CDSVVTLHLH
+1424 CDSTVTLYLH

-1494 SGVLCEGIP
+1494 CGVLCEGIP
-1503 YTHGGFHV
+1503 YTQGGFHV

-1566 INLWEWDLGDG
+1566 INHWEWDLGDG

-1716 GINDVFMPDYEI
+1716 GINDVFMPDYVI

-1739 SGDSGWDGTY
+1739 SGASGWDGTY

>member
-1 MGTIEG
+1 MKRMLFIICT
-7 KILFLCCS
+7 LFL
-15 LLFLNGQVFS
+15 FIGHVFS
-25 QIQDESISRYWD
+25 QLERPNS
-37 GELIN
+37 LIH

-47 KSNVDKPGTFASTPE
+47 KRNVDKPGTFVATRE
-62 AYGMYYQW
+62 EYGMLYQW
-70 NRKKGLSA
+70 EASRGWIATNFVTGGDTIISA
-78 ADSDWDDNLPSEFCW
+78 K
-93 ESVND
+93 D
-98 PCPMGWRVPTTD
+98 PCPAGWRMPTVEETKSLRVGDIGGSASLGSGYDEGSFVNFHSTLGNSNVFFPIYFFPEENSIGTPKSGYWSGSEDTNDSSKAWAFFFKKRDRGVPPAD
-110 ELEVLLDDSKVAY
+110 QQLVSRNCPLL
-123 VCVSQNGISG
+123 
-133 GRFTDKITNNVIFL
+133 
-147 PFAGNLLRR
+147 
-156 NGELSSGETGY
+156 
-167 YSSSEQ
+167 
-173 AIAAG
+173 
-178 FANYLEFSSWGGL
+178 
-191 ITFLYHF
+191 
-198 GSVGMSVR
+198 VR
-206 CVADEKCDSI
+206 CVKEKCDTI
-216 VSHDTVTI
+216 VTDTFETILAEDLPYKWGDTVFDI
-224 CSMDFPYEW
+224 
-233 RDTTFG
+233 
-239 EGTQTGTYRISR
+239 GTVSGIYRFHQGT
-251 RSCAYTDIAYL
+251 CAYNRTTIL
-262 HLTVQQENEKSCPG
+262 HLTVQQEGEKPCPG
-276 VLINDVCWAEYNLDE
+276 VLINDVCWAEYNVDE
-291 PGRFANPGKPYG
+291 PGTFAVTPEASG
-303 MLYQWNRK
+303 MLYQWNRR
-311 KGWPAIT
+311 KGWSAT
-318 PDSVSGWNSS
+318 ESVSGWDSS
-328 LDPGGTWEPANDPCP
+328 LPSGSCWDAANDPCP
-343 AGWRMPS
+343 TGWRVPIR
-350 VEEIRLLTDKA
+350 EEFDALLDNTN
-361 KVTYTEQVGQDGA
+361 VTC
-374 LGSRYTDIVTGNML
+374 IVT
-388 FLPITGYRD
+388 
-397 AQGIRHNVL
+397 
-406 WIHYWSSTDYWS
+406 S
-418 LDRNSIVQA
+418 
-427 PYAYGYSVRCVADE
+427 
-441 NACDIVLTASE
+441 
-452 TICKE
+452 
-457 ALPYTWHDT
+457 
-466 TFREG
+466 
-471 TVTGEYCIR
+471 
-480 RTNPVSR
+480 
-487 CDTIFYLYL
+487 
-496 TVDTLCGKPCKER
+496 
-509 GVFING
+509 
-515 VCWAESNVDNPNT
+515 
-528 FADTPEAFG
+528 
-537 LLYQWNRKKGYSLKE
+537 
-552 DIDPDDWKL
+552 
-561 YDSYVRW
+561 
-568 EAANNPCPA
+568 
-577 DWRIPTIGEIYTLL
+577 
-591 DDLKV
+591 
-596 TREWGQQNGVYGM
+596 QNGVGG
-609 RFTDKLNGN
+609 RKFTDNATGSSI
-618 TVFLPPAGRR
+618 FLPGVNYRE
-628 SGATASYQDDNSGWY
+628 DNNAISHPGSHGWY
-643 WSSTVYA
+643 WSSSSSSSMFASSLFFT
-650 EKSVWALLFMDETFV
+650 ALKIAPLNWLKNF
-665 YTSYFSPGAYS
+665 GIAI
-676 VRCVAGRDTTEDCG
+676 RCVVGDPPDCG
-690 VVTDTSVSVC
+690 SIVTDTSLTVC
-700 ANDLPYEWC
+700 TNDLPYEWG
-709 DTTFDVG
+709 DTIFDVG
-716 TKSGT
+716 TESGV
-721 YRFQYISAVTGCDS
+721 YRFQYISTVTGNDS
-735 IVNLHLTVHASDT
+735 LVNLHLTIQQPFDT
-748 SFFDAVCYGDD
+748 TF
-759 YNDYGFSLPVVYRD
+759 
-773 TILHDT
+773 
-779 LQSVWGCDSVRTLH
+779 
-793 LTVNPEYHT
+793 
-802 SLYDT
+802 YDT

-848 KVHSVY
+848 KVHPVY

-868 SNYGFDLPSGTSG
+868 SNYGFSLPSGTSG
-881 GTFTKTYFTVHGCDS
+881 GTFT
-896 VVTLHLHVHPVYL
+896 
-909 FSATQNICQGDTFD
+909 
-923 FRGRKLYKSGVY
+923 
-935 YDSLTT
+935 
-941 VHGCDSIYCLTL
+941 
-953 SVHPVYGFSFSGSV
+953 
-967 CQGNGYHE
+967 
-975 YGFNLSAVTVDTIVR
+975 
-990 DTFKTRW
+990 
-997 GCDSIRTLYLTV
+997 
-1009 HPVYDTTLYDTI
+1009 
-1021 CQGDSYS
+1021 
-1028 NYGFSLPSGTSGGTF
+1028 
-1043 IKTYST
+1043 KTYST

-1064 PVYFFS
+1064 PVYLFS

-1098 TTIHGCDSVYR
+1098 TT
-1109 LTLSVHPSPRQ
+1109 
-1120 NFSGVVCSGSSY
+1120 
-1132 NDHGFNLSA
+1132 
-1141 VIVDT
+1141 
-1146 IVRDTFKT
+1146 
-1154 RWECDSIRTLYL
+1154 
-1166 TVHPVYDTTLYDT
+1166 
-1179 ICQGNSYS
+1179 
-1187 NYGFSLP
+1187 
-1194 SGTSGGTFTKTYST
+1194 
-1208 VHGCDSVVTLHLHV
+1208 
-1222 WPKYLYTYAK
+1222 
-1232 DICQGDTFDFRGRK
+1232 
-1246 LYKSGVYYDSLTTVH
+1246 VH

-1277 PLLFLDKV
+1277 PLLFPDKV

-1305 LVRDTFRSFWG
+1305 LVRDTFRSVWG

-1357 DGVHA
+1357 DGVHT

-1411 SSTYLRTESTVHG
+1411 SSTYRRTESTVHG
-1424 CDSVVTLHLH
+1424 CDSTVTLYLH

-1494 SGVLCEGIP
+1494 CGVLCEGIP
-1503 YTHGGFHV
+1503 YTQGGFHV

-1566 INLWEWDLGDG
+1566 INHWEWDLGDG

-1697 DIEVVFLPKALNTF
+1697 DIEVVFLPKVLNTF

-1716 GINDVFMPDYEI
+1716 GINDVFMPDYVI

>member
-1 MGTIEG
+1 VAIGNWDIYAVKK
-7 KILFLCCS
+7 KIRFFVVFSVFLC
-15 LLFLNGQVFS
+15 GQVFS
-25 QIQDESISRYWD
+25 QKSDGIIPDYWK
-37 GELIN
+37 GAMYN

-47 KSNVDKPGTFASTPE
+47 ESNVDKPATFVGNPEEFGRFYQWKASTGWI
-62 AYGMYYQW
+62 ATNFLTGDDTII
-70 NRKKGLSA
+70 SA
-78 ADSDWDDNLPSEFCW
+78 K
-93 ESVND
+93 D
-98 PCPMGWRVPTTD
+98 PCPAGWRLPSVEEAKT
-110 ELEVLLDDSKVAY
+110 LVLRSYLAWGDNLICFSDSKDNLWFPVVGYLSGNCTTPVPRYGYWSGSEDTNDAANAWMFSFVADRTILHKTLLAPRDY
-123 VCVSQNGISG
+123 P
-133 GRFTDKITNNVIFL
+133 FL
-147 PFAGNLLRR
+147 
-156 NGELSSGETGY
+156 
-167 YSSSEQ
+167 
-173 AIAAG
+173 I
-178 FANYLEFSSWGGL
+178 
-191 ITFLYHF
+191 
-198 GSVGMSVR
+198 R

-224 CSMDFPYEW
+224 CSTDLPYEW

-239 EGTQTGTYRISR
+239 EGTKTGTYRISR

-262 HLTVQQENEKSCPG
+262 HLTIQQP
-276 VLINDVCWAEYNLDE
+276 
-291 PGRFANPGKPYG
+291 F
-303 MLYQWNRK
+303 
-311 KGWPAIT
+311 
-318 PDSVSGWNSS
+318 
-328 LDPGGTWEPANDPCP
+328 
-343 AGWRMPS
+343 
-350 VEEIRLLTDKA
+350 
-361 KVTYTEQVGQDGA
+361 
-374 LGSRYTDIVTGNML
+374 
-388 FLPITGYRD
+388 
-397 AQGIRHNVL
+397 
-406 WIHYWSSTDYWS
+406 
-418 LDRNSIVQA
+418 
-427 PYAYGYSVRCVADE
+427 
-441 NACDIVLTASE
+441 
-452 TICKE
+452 
-457 ALPYTWHDT
+457 DT
-466 TFREG
+466 TF
-471 TVTGEYCIR
+471 
-480 RTNPVSR
+480 
-487 CDTIFYLYL
+487 
-496 TVDTLCGKPCKER
+496 
-509 GVFING
+509 
-515 VCWAESNVDNPNT
+515 
-528 FADTPEAFG
+528 
-537 LLYQWNRKKGYSLKE
+537 
-552 DIDPDDWKL
+552 
-561 YDSYVRW
+561 
-568 EAANNPCPA
+568 
-577 DWRIPTIGEIYTLL
+577 
-591 DDLKV
+591 
-596 TREWGQQNGVYGM
+596 
-609 RFTDKLNGN
+609 
-618 TVFLPPAGRR
+618 
-628 SGATASYQDDNSGWY
+628 
-643 WSSTVYA
+643 
-650 EKSVWALLFMDETFV
+650 
-665 YTSYFSPGAYS
+665 
-676 VRCVAGRDTTEDCG
+676 
-690 VVTDTSVSVC
+690 
-700 ANDLPYEWC
+700 
-709 DTTFDVG
+709 
-716 TKSGT
+716 
-721 YRFQYISAVTGCDS
+721 
-735 IVNLHLTVHASDT
+735 
-748 SFFDAVCYGDD
+748 
-759 YNDYGFSLPVVYRD
+759 
-773 TILHDT
+773 
-779 LQSVWGCDSVRTLH
+779 
-793 LTVNPEYHT
+793 
-802 SLYDT
+802 YDT

-848 KVHSVY
+848 KVHPVY

-860 TICQGNFY
+860 TICQG
-868 SNYGFDLPSGTSG
+868 
-881 GTFTKTYFTVHGCDS
+881 
-896 VVTLHLHVHPVYL
+896 
-909 FSATQNICQGDTFD
+909 
-923 FRGRKLYKSGVY
+923 
-935 YDSLTT
+935 
-941 VHGCDSIYCLTL
+941 
-953 SVHPVYGFSFSGSV
+953 
-967 CQGNGYHE
+967 
-975 YGFNLSAVTVDTIVR
+975 
-990 DTFKTRW
+990 
-997 GCDSIRTLYLTV
+997 
-1009 HPVYDTTLYDTI
+1009 
-1021 CQGDSYS
+1021 DSYT
-1028 NYGFSLPSGTSGGTF
+1028 NHGFSLPSGTSGGTF
-1043 IKTYST
+1043 TKTYST

-1064 PVYFFS
+1064 PVYLFS

-1098 TTIHGCDSVYR
+1098 TT
-1109 LTLSVHPSPRQ
+1109 
-1120 NFSGVVCSGSSY
+1120 
-1132 NDHGFNLSA
+1132 
-1141 VIVDT
+1141 
-1146 IVRDTFKT
+1146 
-1154 RWECDSIRTLYL
+1154 
-1166 TVHPVYDTTLYDT
+1166 
-1179 ICQGNSYS
+1179 
-1187 NYGFSLP
+1187 
-1194 SGTSGGTFTKTYST
+1194 
-1208 VHGCDSVVTLHLHV
+1208 VHGCDSV
-1222 WPKYLYTYAK
+1222 
-1232 DICQGDTFDFRGRK
+1232 
-1246 LYKSGVYYDSLTTVH
+1246 
-1261 GCDSIY
+1261 Y

-1277 PLLFLDKV
+1277 PLLFPDKV

-1305 LVRDTFRSFWG
+1305 LVRDTFRSVWG

-1357 DGVHA
+1357 DGVHT

-1411 SSTYLRTESTVHG
+1411 SSTYRRTESTVHG
-1424 CDSVVTLHLH
+1424 CDSTVTLHLH

-1463 GEYYDS
+1463 GEYYDT

-1494 SGVLCEGIP
+1494 CGVLCEGIP
-1503 YTHGGFHV
+1503 YTQGGFHV

-1566 INLWEWDLGDG
+1566 INHWEWDLGDG

-1716 GINDVFMPDYEI
+1716 GINDVFMPDYVI
-1728 EIMDRNGLRIY
+1728 EIIDRNGLRIY

>member
-1 MGTIEG
+1 MAIGNWDIYAVKK
-7 KILFLCCS
+7 KIRFFVVFSVFLC
-15 LLFLNGQVFS
+15 GQVFS
-25 QIQDESISRYWD
+25 QKSDGIIPDYWK
-37 GELIN
+37 GAMYN

-47 KSNVDKPGTFASTPE
+47 ESNVDKPATFVGNPEEFGRFYQWKASTGWI
-62 AYGMYYQW
+62 ATNFLTGDDTII
-70 NRKKGLSA
+70 SA
-78 ADSDWDDNLPSEFCW
+78 K
-93 ESVND
+93 D
-98 PCPMGWRVPTTD
+98 PCPAGWRLPSVEEAKT
-110 ELEVLLDDSKVAY
+110 LVLRSYLAWGDNLICFSDSKDNLWFPVVGYLSGNCTTPVPRYGYWSGSEDTNDAANAWMFSFVADRTILHKTLLAPRDY
-123 VCVSQNGISG
+123 P
-133 GRFTDKITNNVIFL
+133 FL
-147 PFAGNLLRR
+147 
-156 NGELSSGETGY
+156 
-167 YSSSEQ
+167 
-173 AIAAG
+173 I
-178 FANYLEFSSWGGL
+178 
-191 ITFLYHF
+191 
-198 GSVGMSVR
+198 R

-224 CSMDFPYEW
+224 CSTDLPYEW

-239 EGTQTGTYRISR
+239 EGTKTGTYRISR

-262 HLTVQQENEKSCPG
+262 HLTIQQP
-276 VLINDVCWAEYNLDE
+276 
-291 PGRFANPGKPYG
+291 F
-303 MLYQWNRK
+303 
-311 KGWPAIT
+311 
-318 PDSVSGWNSS
+318 
-328 LDPGGTWEPANDPCP
+328 
-343 AGWRMPS
+343 
-350 VEEIRLLTDKA
+350 
-361 KVTYTEQVGQDGA
+361 
-374 LGSRYTDIVTGNML
+374 
-388 FLPITGYRD
+388 
-397 AQGIRHNVL
+397 
-406 WIHYWSSTDYWS
+406 
-418 LDRNSIVQA
+418 
-427 PYAYGYSVRCVADE
+427 
-441 NACDIVLTASE
+441 
-452 TICKE
+452 
-457 ALPYTWHDT
+457 DT
-466 TFREG
+466 TF
-471 TVTGEYCIR
+471 
-480 RTNPVSR
+480 
-487 CDTIFYLYL
+487 
-496 TVDTLCGKPCKER
+496 
-509 GVFING
+509 
-515 VCWAESNVDNPNT
+515 
-528 FADTPEAFG
+528 
-537 LLYQWNRKKGYSLKE
+537 
-552 DIDPDDWKL
+552 
-561 YDSYVRW
+561 
-568 EAANNPCPA
+568 
-577 DWRIPTIGEIYTLL
+577 
-591 DDLKV
+591 
-596 TREWGQQNGVYGM
+596 
-609 RFTDKLNGN
+609 
-618 TVFLPPAGRR
+618 
-628 SGATASYQDDNSGWY
+628 
-643 WSSTVYA
+643 
-650 EKSVWALLFMDETFV
+650 
-665 YTSYFSPGAYS
+665 
-676 VRCVAGRDTTEDCG
+676 
-690 VVTDTSVSVC
+690 
-700 ANDLPYEWC
+700 
-709 DTTFDVG
+709 
-716 TKSGT
+716 
-721 YRFQYISAVTGCDS
+721 
-735 IVNLHLTVHASDT
+735 
-748 SFFDAVCYGDD
+748 
-759 YNDYGFSLPVVYRD
+759 
-773 TILHDT
+773 
-779 LQSVWGCDSVRTLH
+779 
-793 LTVNPEYHT
+793 
-802 SLYDT
+802 YDT

-848 KVHSVY
+848 KVHPVY

-868 SNYGFDLPSGTSG
+868 SNYGFSLPSGTSG
-881 GTFTKTYFTVHGCDS
+881 GTFT
-896 VVTLHLHVHPVYL
+896 
-909 FSATQNICQGDTFD
+909 
-923 FRGRKLYKSGVY
+923 
-935 YDSLTT
+935 
-941 VHGCDSIYCLTL
+941 
-953 SVHPVYGFSFSGSV
+953 
-967 CQGNGYHE
+967 
-975 YGFNLSAVTVDTIVR
+975 
-990 DTFKTRW
+990 
-997 GCDSIRTLYLTV
+997 
-1009 HPVYDTTLYDTI
+1009 
-1021 CQGDSYS
+1021 
-1028 NYGFSLPSGTSGGTF
+1028 
-1043 IKTYST
+1043 KTYST

-1064 PVYFFS
+1064 PVYLFS

-1098 TTIHGCDSVYR
+1098 TT
-1109 LTLSVHPSPRQ
+1109 
-1120 NFSGVVCSGSSY
+1120 
-1132 NDHGFNLSA
+1132 
-1141 VIVDT
+1141 
-1146 IVRDTFKT
+1146 
-1154 RWECDSIRTLYL
+1154 
-1166 TVHPVYDTTLYDT
+1166 
-1179 ICQGNSYS
+1179 
-1187 NYGFSLP
+1187 
-1194 SGTSGGTFTKTYST
+1194 
-1208 VHGCDSVVTLHLHV
+1208 
-1222 WPKYLYTYAK
+1222 
-1232 DICQGDTFDFRGRK
+1232 
-1246 LYKSGVYYDSLTTVH
+1246 VH

-1277 PLLFLDKV
+1277 PLLFPDKV

-1305 LVRDTFRSFWG
+1305 LVRDTFRSVWG

-1357 DGVHA
+1357 DGVHT
-1362 LTLSSRSGCDSTL
+1362 LTLSSRSGCDSILT
-1375 ILHLKVHPVYN
+1375 LHLTVHPVYN

-1411 SSTYLRTESTVHG
+1411 SSTYRRTESTVHG
-1424 CDSVVTLHLH
+1424 CDSTVTLHLH

-1494 SGVLCEGIP
+1494 CGVLCEGIP
-1503 YTHGGFHV
+1503 YTQGGFHV

-1566 INLWEWDLGDG
+1566 INHWEWDLGDG

-1623 VLIHSDR
+1623 VVIHSDR

-1716 GINDVFMPDYEI
+1716 GINDVFMPDYVI

-1739 SGDSGWDGTY
+1739 SGASGWDGTY

>member
-1 MGTIEG
+1 MAIGNWDIYAVKK
-7 KILFLCCS
+7 KIRFFVVFSVFLC
-15 LLFLNGQVFS
+15 GQVFS
-25 QIQDESISRYWD
+25 QKSDGIIPDYWK
-37 GELIN
+37 GAMYN

-47 KSNVDKPGTFASTPE
+47 ESNVDKPATFVGNPEEFGRFYQWKASTGWI
-62 AYGMYYQW
+62 ATNFLTGDDTII
-70 NRKKGLSA
+70 SA
-78 ADSDWDDNLPSEFCW
+78 K
-93 ESVND
+93 D
-98 PCPMGWRVPTTD
+98 PCPAGWRLPSVEEAKT
-110 ELEVLLDDSKVAY
+110 LVLRSYLAWGDNLICFSDSKDNLWFPVVGYLSGNCTTPVPRYGYWSGSEDTNDAANAWMFSFVADRTILHKTLLAPRDY
-123 VCVSQNGISG
+123 P
-133 GRFTDKITNNVIFL
+133 FL
-147 PFAGNLLRR
+147 
-156 NGELSSGETGY
+156 
-167 YSSSEQ
+167 
-173 AIAAG
+173 I
-178 FANYLEFSSWGGL
+178 
-191 ITFLYHF
+191 
-198 GSVGMSVR
+198 R

-224 CSMDFPYEW
+224 CSTDLPYEW

-239 EGTQTGTYRISR
+239 EGTKTGTYRISR

-262 HLTVQQENEKSCPG
+262 HLTIQQP
-276 VLINDVCWAEYNLDE
+276 
-291 PGRFANPGKPYG
+291 F
-303 MLYQWNRK
+303 
-311 KGWPAIT
+311 
-318 PDSVSGWNSS
+318 
-328 LDPGGTWEPANDPCP
+328 
-343 AGWRMPS
+343 
-350 VEEIRLLTDKA
+350 
-361 KVTYTEQVGQDGA
+361 
-374 LGSRYTDIVTGNML
+374 
-388 FLPITGYRD
+388 
-397 AQGIRHNVL
+397 
-406 WIHYWSSTDYWS
+406 
-418 LDRNSIVQA
+418 
-427 PYAYGYSVRCVADE
+427 
-441 NACDIVLTASE
+441 
-452 TICKE
+452 
-457 ALPYTWHDT
+457 DT
-466 TFREG
+466 TF
-471 TVTGEYCIR
+471 
-480 RTNPVSR
+480 
-487 CDTIFYLYL
+487 
-496 TVDTLCGKPCKER
+496 
-509 GVFING
+509 
-515 VCWAESNVDNPNT
+515 
-528 FADTPEAFG
+528 
-537 LLYQWNRKKGYSLKE
+537 
-552 DIDPDDWKL
+552 
-561 YDSYVRW
+561 
-568 EAANNPCPA
+568 
-577 DWRIPTIGEIYTLL
+577 
-591 DDLKV
+591 
-596 TREWGQQNGVYGM
+596 
-609 RFTDKLNGN
+609 
-618 TVFLPPAGRR
+618 
-628 SGATASYQDDNSGWY
+628 
-643 WSSTVYA
+643 
-650 EKSVWALLFMDETFV
+650 
-665 YTSYFSPGAYS
+665 
-676 VRCVAGRDTTEDCG
+676 
-690 VVTDTSVSVC
+690 
-700 ANDLPYEWC
+700 
-709 DTTFDVG
+709 
-716 TKSGT
+716 
-721 YRFQYISAVTGCDS
+721 
-735 IVNLHLTVHASDT
+735 
-748 SFFDAVCYGDD
+748 
-759 YNDYGFSLPVVYRD
+759 
-773 TILHDT
+773 
-779 LQSVWGCDSVRTLH
+779 
-793 LTVNPEYHT
+793 
-802 SLYDT
+802 YDT

-848 KVHSVY
+848 KVHPVY

-868 SNYGFDLPSGTSG
+868 SNYGFSLPSGTSG
-881 GTFTKTYFTVHGCDS
+881 GTFT
-896 VVTLHLHVHPVYL
+896 
-909 FSATQNICQGDTFD
+909 
-923 FRGRKLYKSGVY
+923 
-935 YDSLTT
+935 
-941 VHGCDSIYCLTL
+941 
-953 SVHPVYGFSFSGSV
+953 
-967 CQGNGYHE
+967 
-975 YGFNLSAVTVDTIVR
+975 
-990 DTFKTRW
+990 
-997 GCDSIRTLYLTV
+997 
-1009 HPVYDTTLYDTI
+1009 
-1021 CQGDSYS
+1021 
-1028 NYGFSLPSGTSGGTF
+1028 
-1043 IKTYST
+1043 KTYST

-1064 PVYFFS
+1064 PVYLFS

-1098 TTIHGCDSVYR
+1098 TT
-1109 LTLSVHPSPRQ
+1109 
-1120 NFSGVVCSGSSY
+1120 
-1132 NDHGFNLSA
+1132 
-1141 VIVDT
+1141 
-1146 IVRDTFKT
+1146 
-1154 RWECDSIRTLYL
+1154 
-1166 TVHPVYDTTLYDT
+1166 
-1179 ICQGNSYS
+1179 
-1187 NYGFSLP
+1187 
-1194 SGTSGGTFTKTYST
+1194 
-1208 VHGCDSVVTLHLHV
+1208 
-1222 WPKYLYTYAK
+1222 
-1232 DICQGDTFDFRGRK
+1232 
-1246 LYKSGVYYDSLTTVH
+1246 VH

-1277 PLLFLDKV
+1277 PLLFPDKV

-1305 LVRDTFRSFWG
+1305 LVRDTFRSVWG

-1357 DGVHA
+1357 DGVHT

-1411 SSTYLRTESTVHG
+1411 SSTYRRTESTVHG
-1424 CDSVVTLHLH
+1424 CDSTVTLHLH

-1494 SGVLCEGIP
+1494 CGVLCEGIP
-1503 YTHGGFHV
+1503 YTQGGFHV

-1566 INLWEWDLGDG
+1566 INHWEWDLGDG

-1739 SGDSGWDGTY
+1739 SGASGWDGTY

>member
-1 MGTIEG
+1 VAIGNWDIYAVKK
-7 KILFLCCS
+7 KIRFFVVFSVFLC
-15 LLFLNGQVFS
+15 GQVFS
-25 QIQDESISRYWD
+25 QKSDGIIPDYWK
-37 GELIN
+37 GAMYN

-47 KSNVDKPGTFASTPE
+47 ESNVDKPATFVGNPEEFGRFYQWKASTGWI
-62 AYGMYYQW
+62 ATNFLTGDDTII
-70 NRKKGLSA
+70 SA
-78 ADSDWDDNLPSEFCW
+78 K
-93 ESVND
+93 D
-98 PCPMGWRVPTTD
+98 PCPAGWRLPSVEEAKT
-110 ELEVLLDDSKVAY
+110 LVLRSYLAWGDNLICFSDSKDNLWFPVVGYLSGNCTTPVPRYGYWSGSEDTNDAANAWMFSFVADRTILHKTLLAPRDY
-123 VCVSQNGISG
+123 P
-133 GRFTDKITNNVIFL
+133 FL
-147 PFAGNLLRR
+147 
-156 NGELSSGETGY
+156 
-167 YSSSEQ
+167 
-173 AIAAG
+173 I
-178 FANYLEFSSWGGL
+178 
-191 ITFLYHF
+191 
-198 GSVGMSVR
+198 R

-224 CSMDFPYEW
+224 CSTDLPYEW

-239 EGTQTGTYRISR
+239 EGTKTGTYRISR

-262 HLTVQQENEKSCPG
+262 HLTIQQP
-276 VLINDVCWAEYNLDE
+276 
-291 PGRFANPGKPYG
+291 F
-303 MLYQWNRK
+303 
-311 KGWPAIT
+311 
-318 PDSVSGWNSS
+318 
-328 LDPGGTWEPANDPCP
+328 
-343 AGWRMPS
+343 
-350 VEEIRLLTDKA
+350 
-361 KVTYTEQVGQDGA
+361 
-374 LGSRYTDIVTGNML
+374 
-388 FLPITGYRD
+388 
-397 AQGIRHNVL
+397 
-406 WIHYWSSTDYWS
+406 
-418 LDRNSIVQA
+418 
-427 PYAYGYSVRCVADE
+427 
-441 NACDIVLTASE
+441 
-452 TICKE
+452 
-457 ALPYTWHDT
+457 DT
-466 TFREG
+466 TF
-471 TVTGEYCIR
+471 
-480 RTNPVSR
+480 
-487 CDTIFYLYL
+487 
-496 TVDTLCGKPCKER
+496 
-509 GVFING
+509 
-515 VCWAESNVDNPNT
+515 
-528 FADTPEAFG
+528 
-537 LLYQWNRKKGYSLKE
+537 
-552 DIDPDDWKL
+552 
-561 YDSYVRW
+561 
-568 EAANNPCPA
+568 
-577 DWRIPTIGEIYTLL
+577 
-591 DDLKV
+591 
-596 TREWGQQNGVYGM
+596 
-609 RFTDKLNGN
+609 
-618 TVFLPPAGRR
+618 
-628 SGATASYQDDNSGWY
+628 
-643 WSSTVYA
+643 
-650 EKSVWALLFMDETFV
+650 
-665 YTSYFSPGAYS
+665 
-676 VRCVAGRDTTEDCG
+676 
-690 VVTDTSVSVC
+690 
-700 ANDLPYEWC
+700 
-709 DTTFDVG
+709 
-716 TKSGT
+716 
-721 YRFQYISAVTGCDS
+721 
-735 IVNLHLTVHASDT
+735 
-748 SFFDAVCYGDD
+748 
-759 YNDYGFSLPVVYRD
+759 
-773 TILHDT
+773 
-779 LQSVWGCDSVRTLH
+779 
-793 LTVNPEYHT
+793 
-802 SLYDT
+802 YDT

-848 KVHSVY
+848 KVHPVY

-868 SNYGFDLPSGTSG
+868 SNYGFSLPSGTSG
-881 GTFTKTYFTVHGCDS
+881 GTFTKTYSTVHGCDS
-896 VVTLHLHVHPVYL
+896 TVILNLHVHPVYL

-941 VHGCDSIYCLTL
+941 VHGCDSIYRLKLT
-953 SVHPVYGFSFSGSV
+953 
-967 CQGNGYHE
+967 
-975 YGFNLSAVTVDTIVR
+975 
-990 DTFKTRW
+990 
-997 GCDSIRTLYLTV
+997 
-1009 HPVYDTTLYDTI
+1009 
-1021 CQGDSYS
+1021 
-1028 NYGFSLPSGTSGGTF
+1028 
-1043 IKTYST
+1043 
-1049 VHGCDST
+1049 
-1056 VTLNLHVH
+1056 
-1064 PVYFFS
+1064 
-1070 ETQHICQGDSISFR
+1070 
-1084 GRWLHTSGVYYDSL
+1084 
-1098 TTIHGCDSVYR
+1098 
-1109 LTLSVHPSPRQ
+1109 VHPSPRQ

-1141 VIVDT
+1141 VTVDT

-1154 RWECDSIRTLYL
+1154 RWGCDSIRTLYL

-1208 VHGCDSVVTLHLHV
+1208 IHGCDSIVTLNLHV
-1222 WPKYLYTYAK
+1222 HPVYLFSETQH
-1232 DICQGDTFDFRGRK
+1232 ICQGDSISFRGRW
-1246 LYKSGVYYDSLTTVH
+1246 LHTSGVYYDSLTTVH
-1261 GCDSIY
+1261 GCDSVY

-1277 PLLFLDKV
+1277 PLLFPDKV

-1305 LVRDTFRSFWG
+1305 LVRDTFRSVWG

-1357 DGVHA
+1357 DGVHT

-1411 SSTYLRTESTVHG
+1411 SSTYRRTESTVHG
-1424 CDSVVTLHLH
+1424 CDSTVTLHLH

-1463 GEYYDS
+1463 GEYYDT

-1494 SGVLCEGIP
+1494 CGVLCEGIP
-1503 YTHGGFHV
+1503 YTQGGFHV

-1566 INLWEWDLGDG
+1566 INHWEWDLGDG

-1623 VLIHSDR
+1623 VVIHSDR

-1716 GINDVFMPDYEI
+1716 GINDVFMPDYVI
-1728 EIMDRNGLRIY
+1728 EIIDRNGLRIY

>member
-1 MGTIEG
+1 MAIGNWDIYAVKK
-7 KILFLCCS
+7 KIRFFVVFSVFLC
-15 LLFLNGQVFS
+15 GQVFS
-25 QIQDESISRYWD
+25 QKSDGIIPDYWK
-37 GELIN
+37 GAMYN

-47 KSNVDKPGTFASTPE
+47 ESNVDKPATFVGNPEEFGRFYQWKASTGWI
-62 AYGMYYQW
+62 ATNFLTGDDTII
-70 NRKKGLSA
+70 SA
-78 ADSDWDDNLPSEFCW
+78 K
-93 ESVND
+93 D
-98 PCPMGWRVPTTD
+98 PCPAGWRLPSVEEAKT
-110 ELEVLLDDSKVAY
+110 LVLRSYLAWGDNLICFSDSKDNLWFPVVGYLSGNCTTPVPRYGYWSGSEDTNDAANAWMFSFVADRTILHKTLLAPRDY
-123 VCVSQNGISG
+123 P
-133 GRFTDKITNNVIFL
+133 FL
-147 PFAGNLLRR
+147 
-156 NGELSSGETGY
+156 
-167 YSSSEQ
+167 
-173 AIAAG
+173 I
-178 FANYLEFSSWGGL
+178 
-191 ITFLYHF
+191 
-198 GSVGMSVR
+198 R

-224 CSMDFPYEW
+224 CSTDLPYEW

-239 EGTQTGTYRISR
+239 EGTKTGTYRISR

-262 HLTVQQENEKSCPG
+262 HLTIQQP
-276 VLINDVCWAEYNLDE
+276 
-291 PGRFANPGKPYG
+291 F
-303 MLYQWNRK
+303 
-311 KGWPAIT
+311 
-318 PDSVSGWNSS
+318 
-328 LDPGGTWEPANDPCP
+328 
-343 AGWRMPS
+343 
-350 VEEIRLLTDKA
+350 
-361 KVTYTEQVGQDGA
+361 
-374 LGSRYTDIVTGNML
+374 
-388 FLPITGYRD
+388 
-397 AQGIRHNVL
+397 
-406 WIHYWSSTDYWS
+406 
-418 LDRNSIVQA
+418 
-427 PYAYGYSVRCVADE
+427 
-441 NACDIVLTASE
+441 
-452 TICKE
+452 
-457 ALPYTWHDT
+457 DT
-466 TFREG
+466 TF
-471 TVTGEYCIR
+471 
-480 RTNPVSR
+480 
-487 CDTIFYLYL
+487 
-496 TVDTLCGKPCKER
+496 
-509 GVFING
+509 
-515 VCWAESNVDNPNT
+515 
-528 FADTPEAFG
+528 
-537 LLYQWNRKKGYSLKE
+537 
-552 DIDPDDWKL
+552 
-561 YDSYVRW
+561 
-568 EAANNPCPA
+568 
-577 DWRIPTIGEIYTLL
+577 
-591 DDLKV
+591 
-596 TREWGQQNGVYGM
+596 
-609 RFTDKLNGN
+609 
-618 TVFLPPAGRR
+618 
-628 SGATASYQDDNSGWY
+628 
-643 WSSTVYA
+643 
-650 EKSVWALLFMDETFV
+650 
-665 YTSYFSPGAYS
+665 
-676 VRCVAGRDTTEDCG
+676 
-690 VVTDTSVSVC
+690 
-700 ANDLPYEWC
+700 
-709 DTTFDVG
+709 
-716 TKSGT
+716 
-721 YRFQYISAVTGCDS
+721 
-735 IVNLHLTVHASDT
+735 
-748 SFFDAVCYGDD
+748 
-759 YNDYGFSLPVVYRD
+759 
-773 TILHDT
+773 
-779 LQSVWGCDSVRTLH
+779 
-793 LTVNPEYHT
+793 
-802 SLYDT
+802 YDT

-848 KVHSVY
+848 KVHPVY

-860 TICQGNFY
+860 TICQGNSY

-881 GTFTKTYFTVHGCDS
+881 GTFT
-896 VVTLHLHVHPVYL
+896 
-909 FSATQNICQGDTFD
+909 
-923 FRGRKLYKSGVY
+923 
-935 YDSLTT
+935 
-941 VHGCDSIYCLTL
+941 
-953 SVHPVYGFSFSGSV
+953 
-967 CQGNGYHE
+967 
-975 YGFNLSAVTVDTIVR
+975 
-990 DTFKTRW
+990 
-997 GCDSIRTLYLTV
+997 
-1009 HPVYDTTLYDTI
+1009 
-1021 CQGDSYS
+1021 
-1028 NYGFSLPSGTSGGTF
+1028 
-1043 IKTYST
+1043 KTYST

-1064 PVYFFS
+1064 PVYLFS

-1098 TTIHGCDSVYR
+1098 TT
-1109 LTLSVHPSPRQ
+1109 
-1120 NFSGVVCSGSSY
+1120 
-1132 NDHGFNLSA
+1132 
-1141 VIVDT
+1141 
-1146 IVRDTFKT
+1146 
-1154 RWECDSIRTLYL
+1154 
-1166 TVHPVYDTTLYDT
+1166 
-1179 ICQGNSYS
+1179 
-1187 NYGFSLP
+1187 
-1194 SGTSGGTFTKTYST
+1194 
-1208 VHGCDSVVTLHLHV
+1208 
-1222 WPKYLYTYAK
+1222 
-1232 DICQGDTFDFRGRK
+1232 
-1246 LYKSGVYYDSLTTVH
+1246 VH

-1277 PLLFLDKV
+1277 PLLFPDKV

-1305 LVRDTFRSFWG
+1305 LVRDTFRSVWG

-1357 DGVHA
+1357 DGVHT

-1411 SSTYLRTESTVHG
+1411 SSTYRRTESTVHG
-1424 CDSVVTLHLH
+1424 CDSTVTLYLH

-1494 SGVLCEGIP
+1494 CGVLCEGIP
-1503 YTHGGFHV
+1503 YTQGGFHV

-1566 INLWEWDLGDG
+1566 INHWEWDLGDG

-1716 GINDVFMPDYEI
+1716 GINDVFMPDYVI

-1739 SGDSGWDGTY
+1739 SGASGWDGTY

>member
-1 MGTIEG
+1 MAIGNWDIYAVKK
-7 KILFLCCS
+7 KIRFFVVFSVFLC
-15 LLFLNGQVFS
+15 GQVFS
-25 QIQDESISRYWD
+25 QKSDGIIPDYWK
-37 GELIN
+37 GAMYN

-47 KSNVDKPGTFASTPE
+47 ESNVDKPATFVGNPEEFGRFYQWKASTGWI
-62 AYGMYYQW
+62 ATNFLTGDDTII
-70 NRKKGLSA
+70 SA
-78 ADSDWDDNLPSEFCW
+78 K
-93 ESVND
+93 D
-98 PCPMGWRVPTTD
+98 PCPAGWRLPSVEEAKT
-110 ELEVLLDDSKVAY
+110 LVLRSYLAWGDNLICFSDSKDNLWFPVVGYLSGNCTTPVPRYGYWSGSEDTNDAANAWMFSFVADRTILHKTLLAPRDY
-123 VCVSQNGISG
+123 P
-133 GRFTDKITNNVIFL
+133 FL
-147 PFAGNLLRR
+147 
-156 NGELSSGETGY
+156 
-167 YSSSEQ
+167 
-173 AIAAG
+173 I
-178 FANYLEFSSWGGL
+178 
-191 ITFLYHF
+191 
-198 GSVGMSVR
+198 R

-224 CSMDFPYEW
+224 CSTDLPYEW

-239 EGTQTGTYRISR
+239 EGTKTGTYRISR

-262 HLTVQQENEKSCPG
+262 HLTIQQP
-276 VLINDVCWAEYNLDE
+276 
-291 PGRFANPGKPYG
+291 F
-303 MLYQWNRK
+303 
-311 KGWPAIT
+311 
-318 PDSVSGWNSS
+318 
-328 LDPGGTWEPANDPCP
+328 
-343 AGWRMPS
+343 
-350 VEEIRLLTDKA
+350 
-361 KVTYTEQVGQDGA
+361 
-374 LGSRYTDIVTGNML
+374 
-388 FLPITGYRD
+388 
-397 AQGIRHNVL
+397 
-406 WIHYWSSTDYWS
+406 
-418 LDRNSIVQA
+418 
-427 PYAYGYSVRCVADE
+427 
-441 NACDIVLTASE
+441 
-452 TICKE
+452 
-457 ALPYTWHDT
+457 DT
-466 TFREG
+466 TF
-471 TVTGEYCIR
+471 
-480 RTNPVSR
+480 
-487 CDTIFYLYL
+487 
-496 TVDTLCGKPCKER
+496 
-509 GVFING
+509 
-515 VCWAESNVDNPNT
+515 
-528 FADTPEAFG
+528 
-537 LLYQWNRKKGYSLKE
+537 
-552 DIDPDDWKL
+552 
-561 YDSYVRW
+561 
-568 EAANNPCPA
+568 
-577 DWRIPTIGEIYTLL
+577 
-591 DDLKV
+591 
-596 TREWGQQNGVYGM
+596 
-609 RFTDKLNGN
+609 
-618 TVFLPPAGRR
+618 
-628 SGATASYQDDNSGWY
+628 
-643 WSSTVYA
+643 
-650 EKSVWALLFMDETFV
+650 
-665 YTSYFSPGAYS
+665 
-676 VRCVAGRDTTEDCG
+676 
-690 VVTDTSVSVC
+690 
-700 ANDLPYEWC
+700 
-709 DTTFDVG
+709 
-716 TKSGT
+716 
-721 YRFQYISAVTGCDS
+721 
-735 IVNLHLTVHASDT
+735 
-748 SFFDAVCYGDD
+748 
-759 YNDYGFSLPVVYRD
+759 
-773 TILHDT
+773 
-779 LQSVWGCDSVRTLH
+779 
-793 LTVNPEYHT
+793 
-802 SLYDT
+802 YDT

-835 SQAGCDSVLTLHL
+835 SQAGCDSILTLHL
-848 KVHSVY
+848 TVHPVY
-854 GTTLYD
+854 DTTLYD

-881 GTFTKTYFTVHGCDS
+881 GTFTKTYSTVHGCDS
-896 VVTLHLHVHPVYL
+896 TVTLNLHVHPVYL
-909 FSATQNICQGDTFD
+909 FSETQHICQGDSIS
-923 FRGRKLYKSGVY
+923 FRGRWLHTSGVY

-941 VHGCDSIYCLTL
+941 VHGCDSVYRLKLT
-953 SVHPVYGFSFSGSV
+953 VHPSPRQNFSGVV
-967 CQGNGYHE
+967 CSGSSYNNH
-975 YGFNLSAVTVDTIVR
+975 GFNLSAVTVDTIVR

-1009 HPVYDTTLYDTI
+1009 YSVYDTTLYDTI
-1021 CQGDSYS
+1021 CQGGSYS
-1028 NYGFSLPSGTSGGTF
+1028 NYGFSLPG
-1043 IKTYST
+1043 
-1049 VHGCDST
+1049 
-1056 VTLNLHVH
+1056 
-1064 PVYFFS
+1064 
-1070 ETQHICQGDSISFR
+1070 
-1084 GRWLHTSGVYYDSL
+1084 
-1098 TTIHGCDSVYR
+1098 
-1109 LTLSVHPSPRQ
+1109 
-1120 NFSGVVCSGSSY
+1120 
-1132 NDHGFNLSA
+1132 
-1141 VIVDT
+1141 
-1146 IVRDTFKT
+1146 
-1154 RWECDSIRTLYL
+1154 
-1166 TVHPVYDTTLYDT
+1166 
-1179 ICQGNSYS
+1179 
-1187 NYGFSLP
+1187 
-1194 SGTSGGTFTKTYST
+1194 GTSGGTFTKTYST
-1208 VHGCDSVVTLHLHV
+1208 IHGCDSVVTLHLHV
-1222 WPKYLYTYAK
+1222 WPKSLYTYAK

-1277 PLLFLDKV
+1277 PLLFPDKV

-1357 DGVHA
+1357 DGVHT

-1411 SSTYLRTESTVHG
+1411 SSTYRRTELTVHG
-1424 CDSVVTLHLH
+1424 CDSTVTLHLH

-1494 SGVLCEGIP
+1494 CGVLCEGIP
-1503 YTHGGFHV
+1503 YTQGGFHV

-1566 INLWEWDLGDG
+1566 INHWEWDLGDG

-1716 GINDVFMPDYEI
+1716 GINDVFMPDYVI

-1739 SGDSGWDGTY
+1739 SGASGWDGTY

>member
-1 MGTIEG
+1 MAIGNWDIYAVKK
-7 KILFLCCS
+7 KIRFFVVFSVFLC
-15 LLFLNGQVFS
+15 GQVFS
-25 QIQDESISRYWD
+25 QKSDGIIPDYWK
-37 GELIN
+37 GAMYN

-47 KSNVDKPGTFASTPE
+47 ESNVDKPATFVGNPEEFGRFYQWKASTGWI
-62 AYGMYYQW
+62 ATNFLTGDDTII
-70 NRKKGLSA
+70 SA
-78 ADSDWDDNLPSEFCW
+78 K
-93 ESVND
+93 D
-98 PCPMGWRVPTTD
+98 PCPAGWRLPSVEEAKT
-110 ELEVLLDDSKVAY
+110 LVLRSYLAWGDNLICFSDSKDNLWFPVVGYLSGNCTTPVPRYGYWSGSEDTNDAANAWMFSFVADRTILHKTLLAPRDY
-123 VCVSQNGISG
+123 P
-133 GRFTDKITNNVIFL
+133 FL
-147 PFAGNLLRR
+147 
-156 NGELSSGETGY
+156 
-167 YSSSEQ
+167 
-173 AIAAG
+173 I
-178 FANYLEFSSWGGL
+178 
-191 ITFLYHF
+191 
-198 GSVGMSVR
+198 R

-224 CSMDFPYEW
+224 CSTDLPYEW

-239 EGTQTGTYRISR
+239 EGTKTGTYRISR

-262 HLTVQQENEKSCPG
+262 HLTIQQP
-276 VLINDVCWAEYNLDE
+276 
-291 PGRFANPGKPYG
+291 F
-303 MLYQWNRK
+303 
-311 KGWPAIT
+311 
-318 PDSVSGWNSS
+318 
-328 LDPGGTWEPANDPCP
+328 
-343 AGWRMPS
+343 
-350 VEEIRLLTDKA
+350 
-361 KVTYTEQVGQDGA
+361 
-374 LGSRYTDIVTGNML
+374 
-388 FLPITGYRD
+388 
-397 AQGIRHNVL
+397 
-406 WIHYWSSTDYWS
+406 
-418 LDRNSIVQA
+418 
-427 PYAYGYSVRCVADE
+427 
-441 NACDIVLTASE
+441 
-452 TICKE
+452 
-457 ALPYTWHDT
+457 DT
-466 TFREG
+466 TF
-471 TVTGEYCIR
+471 
-480 RTNPVSR
+480 
-487 CDTIFYLYL
+487 
-496 TVDTLCGKPCKER
+496 
-509 GVFING
+509 
-515 VCWAESNVDNPNT
+515 
-528 FADTPEAFG
+528 
-537 LLYQWNRKKGYSLKE
+537 
-552 DIDPDDWKL
+552 
-561 YDSYVRW
+561 
-568 EAANNPCPA
+568 
-577 DWRIPTIGEIYTLL
+577 
-591 DDLKV
+591 
-596 TREWGQQNGVYGM
+596 
-609 RFTDKLNGN
+609 
-618 TVFLPPAGRR
+618 
-628 SGATASYQDDNSGWY
+628 
-643 WSSTVYA
+643 
-650 EKSVWALLFMDETFV
+650 
-665 YTSYFSPGAYS
+665 
-676 VRCVAGRDTTEDCG
+676 
-690 VVTDTSVSVC
+690 
-700 ANDLPYEWC
+700 
-709 DTTFDVG
+709 
-716 TKSGT
+716 
-721 YRFQYISAVTGCDS
+721 
-735 IVNLHLTVHASDT
+735 
-748 SFFDAVCYGDD
+748 
-759 YNDYGFSLPVVYRD
+759 
-773 TILHDT
+773 
-779 LQSVWGCDSVRTLH
+779 
-793 LTVNPEYHT
+793 
-802 SLYDT
+802 YDT

-848 KVHSVY
+848 KVHPVY

-868 SNYGFDLPSGTSG
+868 SNYGFSLPSGTSG
-881 GTFTKTYFTVHGCDS
+881 GTFT
-896 VVTLHLHVHPVYL
+896 
-909 FSATQNICQGDTFD
+909 
-923 FRGRKLYKSGVY
+923 
-935 YDSLTT
+935 
-941 VHGCDSIYCLTL
+941 
-953 SVHPVYGFSFSGSV
+953 
-967 CQGNGYHE
+967 
-975 YGFNLSAVTVDTIVR
+975 
-990 DTFKTRW
+990 
-997 GCDSIRTLYLTV
+997 
-1009 HPVYDTTLYDTI
+1009 
-1021 CQGDSYS
+1021 
-1028 NYGFSLPSGTSGGTF
+1028 
-1043 IKTYST
+1043 KTYST

-1064 PVYFFS
+1064 PVYLFS

-1098 TTIHGCDSVYR
+1098 TT
-1109 LTLSVHPSPRQ
+1109 
-1120 NFSGVVCSGSSY
+1120 
-1132 NDHGFNLSA
+1132 
-1141 VIVDT
+1141 
-1146 IVRDTFKT
+1146 
-1154 RWECDSIRTLYL
+1154 
-1166 TVHPVYDTTLYDT
+1166 
-1179 ICQGNSYS
+1179 
-1187 NYGFSLP
+1187 
-1194 SGTSGGTFTKTYST
+1194 
-1208 VHGCDSVVTLHLHV
+1208 
-1222 WPKYLYTYAK
+1222 
-1232 DICQGDTFDFRGRK
+1232 
-1246 LYKSGVYYDSLTTVH
+1246 VH

-1277 PLLFLDKV
+1277 PLLFPDKV

-1305 LVRDTFRSFWG
+1305 LVRDTFRSVWG

-1357 DGVHA
+1357 DGVHT

-1411 SSTYLRTESTVHG
+1411 SSTYRRTESTVHG
-1424 CDSVVTLHLH
+1424 CDSTVTLHLH

-1463 GEYYDS
+1463 GEYYDT

-1494 SGVLCEGIP
+1494 CGVLCEGIP
-1503 YTHGGFHV
+1503 YTQGGFHV

-1566 INLWEWDLGDG
+1566 INHWEWDLGDG

-1697 DIEVVFLPKALNTF
+1697 DIEVVFLPKVLNTF

-1716 GINDVFMPDYEI
+1716 GINDVFMPDYVI

-1739 SGDSGWDGTY
+1739 SGASGWDGTY

>member
-1 MGTIEG
+1 VAIGNWDIYAVKK
-7 KILFLCCS
+7 KIRFFVVFSVFLC
-15 LLFLNGQVFS
+15 GQVFS
-25 QIQDESISRYWD
+25 QKSDGIIPDYWK
-37 GELIN
+37 GAMYN

-47 KSNVDKPGTFASTPE
+47 ESNVDKPATFVGNPEEFGRFYQWKASTGWI
-62 AYGMYYQW
+62 ATNFLTGDDTII
-70 NRKKGLSA
+70 SA
-78 ADSDWDDNLPSEFCW
+78 K
-93 ESVND
+93 D
-98 PCPMGWRVPTTD
+98 PCPAGWRLPSVEEAKT
-110 ELEVLLDDSKVAY
+110 LVLRSYLAWGDNLICFSDSKDNLWFPVVGYLSGNCTTPVPRYGYWSGSEDTNDAANAWMFSFVADRTILHKTLLAPRDY
-123 VCVSQNGISG
+123 P
-133 GRFTDKITNNVIFL
+133 FL
-147 PFAGNLLRR
+147 
-156 NGELSSGETGY
+156 
-167 YSSSEQ
+167 
-173 AIAAG
+173 I
-178 FANYLEFSSWGGL
+178 
-191 ITFLYHF
+191 
-198 GSVGMSVR
+198 R

-224 CSMDFPYEW
+224 CSTDLPYEW

-239 EGTQTGTYRISR
+239 EGTKTGTYRISR

-262 HLTVQQENEKSCPG
+262 HLTIQQP
-276 VLINDVCWAEYNLDE
+276 
-291 PGRFANPGKPYG
+291 F
-303 MLYQWNRK
+303 
-311 KGWPAIT
+311 
-318 PDSVSGWNSS
+318 
-328 LDPGGTWEPANDPCP
+328 
-343 AGWRMPS
+343 
-350 VEEIRLLTDKA
+350 
-361 KVTYTEQVGQDGA
+361 
-374 LGSRYTDIVTGNML
+374 
-388 FLPITGYRD
+388 
-397 AQGIRHNVL
+397 
-406 WIHYWSSTDYWS
+406 
-418 LDRNSIVQA
+418 
-427 PYAYGYSVRCVADE
+427 
-441 NACDIVLTASE
+441 
-452 TICKE
+452 
-457 ALPYTWHDT
+457 DT
-466 TFREG
+466 TF
-471 TVTGEYCIR
+471 
-480 RTNPVSR
+480 
-487 CDTIFYLYL
+487 
-496 TVDTLCGKPCKER
+496 
-509 GVFING
+509 
-515 VCWAESNVDNPNT
+515 
-528 FADTPEAFG
+528 
-537 LLYQWNRKKGYSLKE
+537 
-552 DIDPDDWKL
+552 
-561 YDSYVRW
+561 
-568 EAANNPCPA
+568 
-577 DWRIPTIGEIYTLL
+577 
-591 DDLKV
+591 
-596 TREWGQQNGVYGM
+596 
-609 RFTDKLNGN
+609 
-618 TVFLPPAGRR
+618 
-628 SGATASYQDDNSGWY
+628 
-643 WSSTVYA
+643 
-650 EKSVWALLFMDETFV
+650 
-665 YTSYFSPGAYS
+665 
-676 VRCVAGRDTTEDCG
+676 
-690 VVTDTSVSVC
+690 
-700 ANDLPYEWC
+700 
-709 DTTFDVG
+709 
-716 TKSGT
+716 
-721 YRFQYISAVTGCDS
+721 
-735 IVNLHLTVHASDT
+735 
-748 SFFDAVCYGDD
+748 
-759 YNDYGFSLPVVYRD
+759 
-773 TILHDT
+773 
-779 LQSVWGCDSVRTLH
+779 
-793 LTVNPEYHT
+793 
-802 SLYDT
+802 YDT

-848 KVHSVY
+848 KVHPVY

-868 SNYGFDLPSGTSG
+868 SNYGFSLPSGTSG
-881 GTFTKTYFTVHGCDS
+881 GTFT
-896 VVTLHLHVHPVYL
+896 
-909 FSATQNICQGDTFD
+909 
-923 FRGRKLYKSGVY
+923 
-935 YDSLTT
+935 
-941 VHGCDSIYCLTL
+941 
-953 SVHPVYGFSFSGSV
+953 
-967 CQGNGYHE
+967 
-975 YGFNLSAVTVDTIVR
+975 
-990 DTFKTRW
+990 
-997 GCDSIRTLYLTV
+997 
-1009 HPVYDTTLYDTI
+1009 
-1021 CQGDSYS
+1021 
-1028 NYGFSLPSGTSGGTF
+1028 
-1043 IKTYST
+1043 KTYST

-1064 PVYFFS
+1064 PVYLFS

-1098 TTIHGCDSVYR
+1098 TT
-1109 LTLSVHPSPRQ
+1109 
-1120 NFSGVVCSGSSY
+1120 
-1132 NDHGFNLSA
+1132 
-1141 VIVDT
+1141 
-1146 IVRDTFKT
+1146 
-1154 RWECDSIRTLYL
+1154 
-1166 TVHPVYDTTLYDT
+1166 
-1179 ICQGNSYS
+1179 
-1187 NYGFSLP
+1187 
-1194 SGTSGGTFTKTYST
+1194 
-1208 VHGCDSVVTLHLHV
+1208 
-1222 WPKYLYTYAK
+1222 
-1232 DICQGDTFDFRGRK
+1232 
-1246 LYKSGVYYDSLTTVH
+1246 VH

-1277 PLLFLDKV
+1277 PLLFPDKV

-1305 LVRDTFRSFWG
+1305 LVRDTFRSVWG

-1357 DGVHA
+1357 DGVHT

-1411 SSTYLRTESTVHG
+1411 SSTYRRTESTVHG
-1424 CDSVVTLHLH
+1424 CDSTVTLHLH

-1494 SGVLCEGIP
+1494 CGVLCEGIP
-1503 YTHGGFHV
+1503 YTQGGFHV

-1566 INLWEWDLGDG
+1566 INHWEWDLGDG

-1623 VLIHSDR
+1623 VVIHSDR

-1716 GINDVFMPDYEI
+1716 GINDVFMPDYVI

>member
-1 MGTIEG
+1 M
-7 KILFLCCS
+7 
-15 LLFLNGQVFS
+15 
-25 QIQDESISRYWD
+25 
-37 GELIN
+37 
-42 GVCWA
+42 
-47 KSNVDKPGTFASTPE
+47 
-62 AYGMYYQW
+62 
-70 NRKKGLSA
+70 
-78 ADSDWDDNLPSEFCW
+78 
-93 ESVND
+93 
-98 PCPMGWRVPTTD
+98 
-110 ELEVLLDDSKVAY
+110 
-123 VCVSQNGISG
+123 
-133 GRFTDKITNNVIFL
+133 
-147 PFAGNLLRR
+147 
-156 NGELSSGETGY
+156 
-167 YSSSEQ
+167 
-173 AIAAG
+173 
-178 FANYLEFSSWGGL
+178 
-191 ITFLYHF
+191 
-198 GSVGMSVR
+198 
-206 CVADEKCDSI
+206 
-216 VSHDTVTI
+216 
-224 CSMDFPYEW
+224 
-233 RDTTFG
+233 
-239 EGTQTGTYRISR
+239 
-251 RSCAYTDIAYL
+251 
-262 HLTVQQENEKSCPG
+262 
-276 VLINDVCWAEYNLDE
+276 
-291 PGRFANPGKPYG
+291 
-303 MLYQWNRK
+303 
-311 KGWPAIT
+311 
-318 PDSVSGWNSS
+318 
-328 LDPGGTWEPANDPCP
+328 
-343 AGWRMPS
+343 
-350 VEEIRLLTDKA
+350 
-361 KVTYTEQVGQDGA
+361 
-374 LGSRYTDIVTGNML
+374 
-388 FLPITGYRD
+388 
-397 AQGIRHNVL
+397 
-406 WIHYWSSTDYWS
+406 
-418 LDRNSIVQA
+418 
-427 PYAYGYSVRCVADE
+427 
-441 NACDIVLTASE
+441 
-452 TICKE
+452 
-457 ALPYTWHDT
+457 
-466 TFREG
+466 
-471 TVTGEYCIR
+471 
-480 RTNPVSR
+480 
-487 CDTIFYLYL
+487 
-496 TVDTLCGKPCKER
+496 
-509 GVFING
+509 
-515 VCWAESNVDNPNT
+515 
-528 FADTPEAFG
+528 
-537 LLYQWNRKKGYSLKE
+537 
-552 DIDPDDWKL
+552 
-561 YDSYVRW
+561 
-568 EAANNPCPA
+568 
-577 DWRIPTIGEIYTLL
+577 
-591 DDLKV
+591 
-596 TREWGQQNGVYGM
+596 
-609 RFTDKLNGN
+609 
-618 TVFLPPAGRR
+618 
-628 SGATASYQDDNSGWY
+628 
-643 WSSTVYA
+643 
-650 EKSVWALLFMDETFV
+650 
-665 YTSYFSPGAYS
+665 
-676 VRCVAGRDTTEDCG
+676 
-690 VVTDTSVSVC
+690 
-700 ANDLPYEWC
+700 PYEWC

-848 KVHSVY
+848 KVHPVY

-881 GTFTKTYFTVHGCDS
+881 GTFTKTYSTVHGCDS

-923 FRGRKLYKSGVY
+923 FRGRKLY
-935 YDSLTT
+935 T
-941 VHGCDSIYCLTL
+941 
-953 SVHPVYGFSFSGSV
+953 
-967 CQGNGYHE
+967 
-975 YGFNLSAVTVDTIVR
+975 
-990 DTFKTRW
+990 
-997 GCDSIRTLYLTV
+997 
-1009 HPVYDTTLYDTI
+1009 
-1021 CQGDSYS
+1021 
-1028 NYGFSLPSGTSGGTF
+1028 
-1043 IKTYST
+1043 
-1049 VHGCDST
+1049 
-1056 VTLNLHVH
+1056 
-1064 PVYFFS
+1064 
-1070 ETQHICQGDSISFR
+1070 
-1084 GRWLHTSGVYYDSL
+1084 
-1098 TTIHGCDSVYR
+1098 
-1109 LTLSVHPSPRQ
+1109 
-1120 NFSGVVCSGSSY
+1120 
-1132 NDHGFNLSA
+1132 
-1141 VIVDT
+1141 
-1146 IVRDTFKT
+1146 
-1154 RWECDSIRTLYL
+1154 
-1166 TVHPVYDTTLYDT
+1166 
-1179 ICQGNSYS
+1179 
-1187 NYGFSLP
+1187 
-1194 SGTSGGTFTKTYST
+1194 
-1208 VHGCDSVVTLHLHV
+1208 
-1222 WPKYLYTYAK
+1222 
-1232 DICQGDTFDFRGRK
+1232 
-1246 LYKSGVYYDSLTTVH
+1246 SGVYYDSLTTVH

-1277 PLLFLDKV
+1277 PLLFPDKV

-1305 LVRDTFRSFWG
+1305 LVRDTFRSVWG

-1357 DGVHA
+1357 DGVHT

-1411 SSTYLRTESTVHG
+1411 SSTYRRTESTVHG
-1424 CDSVVTLHLH
+1424 CDSTVTLHLH

-1494 SGVLCEGIP
+1494 CGVLCEGIP

-1566 INLWEWDLGDG
+1566 INHWEWDLGDG

-1600 AETYNECENRFSYVQ
+1600 AETYNECENHFSYVQ

-1739 SGDSGWDGTY
+1739 SGASGWDGTY

>member
-1 MGTIEG
+1 VAIGNWDIYAVKK
-7 KILFLCCS
+7 KIRFFVVFSVFLC
-15 LLFLNGQVFS
+15 GQVFS
-25 QIQDESISRYWD
+25 QKSDGIIPDYWK
-37 GELIN
+37 GAMYN

-47 KSNVDKPGTFASTPE
+47 ESNVDKPATFVGNPEEFGRFYQWKASTGWI
-62 AYGMYYQW
+62 ATNFLTGDDTII
-70 NRKKGLSA
+70 SA
-78 ADSDWDDNLPSEFCW
+78 K
-93 ESVND
+93 D
-98 PCPMGWRVPTTD
+98 PCPAGWRLPSVEEAKT
-110 ELEVLLDDSKVAY
+110 LVLRSYLAWGDNLICFSDSKDNLWFPVVGYLSGNCTTPVPRYGYWSGSEDTNDAANAWMFSFVADRTILHKTLLAPRDY
-123 VCVSQNGISG
+123 P
-133 GRFTDKITNNVIFL
+133 FL
-147 PFAGNLLRR
+147 
-156 NGELSSGETGY
+156 
-167 YSSSEQ
+167 
-173 AIAAG
+173 I
-178 FANYLEFSSWGGL
+178 
-191 ITFLYHF
+191 
-198 GSVGMSVR
+198 R

-224 CSMDFPYEW
+224 CSTDLPYEW

-239 EGTQTGTYRISR
+239 EGTKTGTYRISR

-262 HLTVQQENEKSCPG
+262 HLTIQQP
-276 VLINDVCWAEYNLDE
+276 
-291 PGRFANPGKPYG
+291 F
-303 MLYQWNRK
+303 
-311 KGWPAIT
+311 
-318 PDSVSGWNSS
+318 
-328 LDPGGTWEPANDPCP
+328 
-343 AGWRMPS
+343 
-350 VEEIRLLTDKA
+350 
-361 KVTYTEQVGQDGA
+361 
-374 LGSRYTDIVTGNML
+374 
-388 FLPITGYRD
+388 
-397 AQGIRHNVL
+397 
-406 WIHYWSSTDYWS
+406 
-418 LDRNSIVQA
+418 
-427 PYAYGYSVRCVADE
+427 
-441 NACDIVLTASE
+441 
-452 TICKE
+452 
-457 ALPYTWHDT
+457 DT
-466 TFREG
+466 TF
-471 TVTGEYCIR
+471 
-480 RTNPVSR
+480 
-487 CDTIFYLYL
+487 
-496 TVDTLCGKPCKER
+496 
-509 GVFING
+509 
-515 VCWAESNVDNPNT
+515 
-528 FADTPEAFG
+528 
-537 LLYQWNRKKGYSLKE
+537 
-552 DIDPDDWKL
+552 
-561 YDSYVRW
+561 
-568 EAANNPCPA
+568 
-577 DWRIPTIGEIYTLL
+577 
-591 DDLKV
+591 
-596 TREWGQQNGVYGM
+596 
-609 RFTDKLNGN
+609 
-618 TVFLPPAGRR
+618 
-628 SGATASYQDDNSGWY
+628 
-643 WSSTVYA
+643 
-650 EKSVWALLFMDETFV
+650 
-665 YTSYFSPGAYS
+665 
-676 VRCVAGRDTTEDCG
+676 
-690 VVTDTSVSVC
+690 
-700 ANDLPYEWC
+700 
-709 DTTFDVG
+709 
-716 TKSGT
+716 
-721 YRFQYISAVTGCDS
+721 
-735 IVNLHLTVHASDT
+735 
-748 SFFDAVCYGDD
+748 
-759 YNDYGFSLPVVYRD
+759 
-773 TILHDT
+773 
-779 LQSVWGCDSVRTLH
+779 
-793 LTVNPEYHT
+793 
-802 SLYDT
+802 YDT

-848 KVHSVY
+848 KVHPVY

-860 TICQGNFY
+860 TICQGDSYTNH
-868 SNYGFDLPSGTSG
+868 GFSLPSGTSG
-881 GTFTKTYFTVHGCDS
+881 GTFTKTYSTVHGCDS
-896 VVTLHLHVHPVYL
+896 TVILNLHVHPVYL

-941 VHGCDSIYCLTL
+941 VHGCDSIYRLKLT
-953 SVHPVYGFSFSGSV
+953 
-967 CQGNGYHE
+967 
-975 YGFNLSAVTVDTIVR
+975 
-990 DTFKTRW
+990 
-997 GCDSIRTLYLTV
+997 
-1009 HPVYDTTLYDTI
+1009 
-1021 CQGDSYS
+1021 
-1028 NYGFSLPSGTSGGTF
+1028 
-1043 IKTYST
+1043 
-1049 VHGCDST
+1049 
-1056 VTLNLHVH
+1056 
-1064 PVYFFS
+1064 
-1070 ETQHICQGDSISFR
+1070 
-1084 GRWLHTSGVYYDSL
+1084 
-1098 TTIHGCDSVYR
+1098 
-1109 LTLSVHPSPRQ
+1109 VHPSPRQ

-1141 VIVDT
+1141 VTVDT

-1154 RWECDSIRTLYL
+1154 RWGCDSIRTLYL

-1208 VHGCDSVVTLHLHV
+1208 IHGCDSIVTLNLHV
-1222 WPKYLYTYAK
+1222 HPVYLFSETQH
-1232 DICQGDTFDFRGRK
+1232 ICQGDSISFRGRW
-1246 LYKSGVYYDSLTTVH
+1246 LHTSGVYYDSLTTVH
-1261 GCDSIY
+1261 GCDSVY

-1277 PLLFLDKV
+1277 PLLFPDKV

-1305 LVRDTFRSFWG
+1305 LVRDTFRSVWG

-1357 DGVHA
+1357 DGVHT

-1411 SSTYLRTESTVHG
+1411 SSTYRRTESTVHG
-1424 CDSVVTLHLH
+1424 CDSTVTLYLH

-1494 SGVLCEGIP
+1494 CGVLCEGIP
-1503 YTHGGFHV
+1503 YTQGGFHV

-1566 INLWEWDLGDG
+1566 INHWEWDLGDG

-1623 VLIHSDR
+1623 VVIHSDR

-1716 GINDVFMPDYEI
+1716 GINDVFMPDYVI

>member
-1 MGTIEG
+1 MAIGNWDIYAVKK
-7 KILFLCCS
+7 KIRFFVVFSVFLC
-15 LLFLNGQVFS
+15 GQVFS
-25 QIQDESISRYWD
+25 QKSDGIIPDYWK
-37 GELIN
+37 GAMYN

-47 KSNVDKPGTFASTPE
+47 ESNVDKPATFVGNPEEFGRFYQWKASTGWI
-62 AYGMYYQW
+62 ATNFLTGDDTII
-70 NRKKGLSA
+70 SA
-78 ADSDWDDNLPSEFCW
+78 K
-93 ESVND
+93 D
-98 PCPMGWRVPTTD
+98 PCPAGWRLPSVEEAKT
-110 ELEVLLDDSKVAY
+110 LVLRSYLAWGDNLICFSDSKDNLWFPVVGYLSGNCTTPVPRYGYWSGSEDTNDAANAWMFSFVADRTILHKTLLAPRDY
-123 VCVSQNGISG
+123 P
-133 GRFTDKITNNVIFL
+133 FL
-147 PFAGNLLRR
+147 
-156 NGELSSGETGY
+156 
-167 YSSSEQ
+167 
-173 AIAAG
+173 I
-178 FANYLEFSSWGGL
+178 
-191 ITFLYHF
+191 
-198 GSVGMSVR
+198 R

-224 CSMDFPYEW
+224 CSTDLPYEW

-262 HLTVQQENEKSCPG
+262 HLTIQQP
-276 VLINDVCWAEYNLDE
+276 
-291 PGRFANPGKPYG
+291 F
-303 MLYQWNRK
+303 
-311 KGWPAIT
+311 
-318 PDSVSGWNSS
+318 
-328 LDPGGTWEPANDPCP
+328 
-343 AGWRMPS
+343 
-350 VEEIRLLTDKA
+350 
-361 KVTYTEQVGQDGA
+361 
-374 LGSRYTDIVTGNML
+374 
-388 FLPITGYRD
+388 
-397 AQGIRHNVL
+397 
-406 WIHYWSSTDYWS
+406 
-418 LDRNSIVQA
+418 
-427 PYAYGYSVRCVADE
+427 
-441 NACDIVLTASE
+441 
-452 TICKE
+452 
-457 ALPYTWHDT
+457 DT
-466 TFREG
+466 TF
-471 TVTGEYCIR
+471 
-480 RTNPVSR
+480 
-487 CDTIFYLYL
+487 
-496 TVDTLCGKPCKER
+496 
-509 GVFING
+509 
-515 VCWAESNVDNPNT
+515 
-528 FADTPEAFG
+528 
-537 LLYQWNRKKGYSLKE
+537 
-552 DIDPDDWKL
+552 
-561 YDSYVRW
+561 
-568 EAANNPCPA
+568 
-577 DWRIPTIGEIYTLL
+577 
-591 DDLKV
+591 
-596 TREWGQQNGVYGM
+596 
-609 RFTDKLNGN
+609 
-618 TVFLPPAGRR
+618 
-628 SGATASYQDDNSGWY
+628 
-643 WSSTVYA
+643 
-650 EKSVWALLFMDETFV
+650 
-665 YTSYFSPGAYS
+665 
-676 VRCVAGRDTTEDCG
+676 
-690 VVTDTSVSVC
+690 
-700 ANDLPYEWC
+700 
-709 DTTFDVG
+709 
-716 TKSGT
+716 
-721 YRFQYISAVTGCDS
+721 
-735 IVNLHLTVHASDT
+735 
-748 SFFDAVCYGDD
+748 
-759 YNDYGFSLPVVYRD
+759 
-773 TILHDT
+773 
-779 LQSVWGCDSVRTLH
+779 
-793 LTVNPEYHT
+793 
-802 SLYDT
+802 YDT

-848 KVHSVY
+848 KVHPVY

-860 TICQGNFY
+860 TICQGDFY

-881 GTFTKTYFTVHGCDS
+881 GTFTKTYS
-896 VVTLHLHVHPVYL
+896 
-909 FSATQNICQGDTFD
+909 
-923 FRGRKLYKSGVY
+923 
-935 YDSLTT
+935 
-941 VHGCDSIYCLTL
+941 
-953 SVHPVYGFSFSGSV
+953 
-967 CQGNGYHE
+967 
-975 YGFNLSAVTVDTIVR
+975 TI
-990 DTFKTRW
+990 
-997 GCDSIRTLYLTV
+997 
-1009 HPVYDTTLYDTI
+1009 
-1021 CQGDSYS
+1021 
-1028 NYGFSLPSGTSGGTF
+1028 
-1043 IKTYST
+1043 
-1049 VHGCDST
+1049 HGCDST

-1064 PVYFFS
+1064 PVYLFS

-1098 TTIHGCDSVYR
+1098 
-1109 LTLSVHPSPRQ
+1109 
-1120 NFSGVVCSGSSY
+1120 
-1132 NDHGFNLSA
+1132 A
-1141 VIVDT
+1141 
-1146 IVRDTFKT
+1146 
-1154 RWECDSIRTLYL
+1154 
-1166 TVHPVYDTTLYDT
+1166 
-1179 ICQGNSYS
+1179 
-1187 NYGFSLP
+1187 
-1194 SGTSGGTFTKTYST
+1194 
-1208 VHGCDSVVTLHLHV
+1208 
-1222 WPKYLYTYAK
+1222 
-1232 DICQGDTFDFRGRK
+1232 
-1246 LYKSGVYYDSLTTVH
+1246 TVH

-1277 PLLFLDKV
+1277 PLLFPDKV

-1305 LVRDTFRSFWG
+1305 LVRDTFRSVWG

-1357 DGVHA
+1357 DGVHT

-1424 CDSVVTLHLH
+1424 CDSTVTLHLH

-1480 CLYLSVHPVYDIQL
+1480 CLYLSVHPVYDIRL

-1503 YTHGGFHV
+1503 YTQGGFHV

-1531 TLTLTEEKKIEGSI
+1531 ILTLTEEKKVEGSI

-1566 INLWEWDLGDG
+1566 INHWEWDLGDG

-1623 VLIHSDR
+1623 VVIHSDR

-1685 LNSDSC
+1685 VNSDSC

-1716 GINDVFMPDYEI
+1716 GINDVFMPDYVI

>member
-1 MGTIEG
+1 MAIGNWDIYAVKK
-7 KILFLCCS
+7 KIRFFVVFSVFLC
-15 LLFLNGQVFS
+15 GQVFS
-25 QIQDESISRYWD
+25 QKSDGIIPDYWK
-37 GELIN
+37 GAMYN

-47 KSNVDKPGTFASTPE
+47 ESNVDKPATFVGNPEEFGRFYQWKASTGWI
-62 AYGMYYQW
+62 ATNFLTGDDTII
-70 NRKKGLSA
+70 SA
-78 ADSDWDDNLPSEFCW
+78 K
-93 ESVND
+93 D
-98 PCPMGWRVPTTD
+98 PCPAGWRLPSVEEAKT
-110 ELEVLLDDSKVAY
+110 LVLRSYLAWGDNLICFSDSKDNLWFPVVGYLSGNCTTPVPRYGYWSGSEDTNDAANAWMFSFVADRTILHKTLLAPRDY
-123 VCVSQNGISG
+123 P
-133 GRFTDKITNNVIFL
+133 FL
-147 PFAGNLLRR
+147 
-156 NGELSSGETGY
+156 
-167 YSSSEQ
+167 
-173 AIAAG
+173 I
-178 FANYLEFSSWGGL
+178 
-191 ITFLYHF
+191 
-198 GSVGMSVR
+198 R

-224 CSMDFPYEW
+224 CSTDLPYEW

-239 EGTQTGTYRISR
+239 EGTKTGTYRISR

-262 HLTVQQENEKSCPG
+262 HLTIQQP
-276 VLINDVCWAEYNLDE
+276 
-291 PGRFANPGKPYG
+291 F
-303 MLYQWNRK
+303 
-311 KGWPAIT
+311 
-318 PDSVSGWNSS
+318 
-328 LDPGGTWEPANDPCP
+328 
-343 AGWRMPS
+343 
-350 VEEIRLLTDKA
+350 
-361 KVTYTEQVGQDGA
+361 
-374 LGSRYTDIVTGNML
+374 
-388 FLPITGYRD
+388 
-397 AQGIRHNVL
+397 
-406 WIHYWSSTDYWS
+406 
-418 LDRNSIVQA
+418 
-427 PYAYGYSVRCVADE
+427 
-441 NACDIVLTASE
+441 
-452 TICKE
+452 
-457 ALPYTWHDT
+457 DT
-466 TFREG
+466 TF
-471 TVTGEYCIR
+471 
-480 RTNPVSR
+480 
-487 CDTIFYLYL
+487 
-496 TVDTLCGKPCKER
+496 
-509 GVFING
+509 
-515 VCWAESNVDNPNT
+515 
-528 FADTPEAFG
+528 
-537 LLYQWNRKKGYSLKE
+537 
-552 DIDPDDWKL
+552 
-561 YDSYVRW
+561 
-568 EAANNPCPA
+568 
-577 DWRIPTIGEIYTLL
+577 
-591 DDLKV
+591 
-596 TREWGQQNGVYGM
+596 
-609 RFTDKLNGN
+609 
-618 TVFLPPAGRR
+618 
-628 SGATASYQDDNSGWY
+628 
-643 WSSTVYA
+643 
-650 EKSVWALLFMDETFV
+650 
-665 YTSYFSPGAYS
+665 
-676 VRCVAGRDTTEDCG
+676 
-690 VVTDTSVSVC
+690 
-700 ANDLPYEWC
+700 
-709 DTTFDVG
+709 
-716 TKSGT
+716 
-721 YRFQYISAVTGCDS
+721 
-735 IVNLHLTVHASDT
+735 
-748 SFFDAVCYGDD
+748 
-759 YNDYGFSLPVVYRD
+759 
-773 TILHDT
+773 
-779 LQSVWGCDSVRTLH
+779 
-793 LTVNPEYHT
+793 
-802 SLYDT
+802 YDT

-848 KVHSVY
+848 KVHPVY

-868 SNYGFDLPSGTSG
+868 SNYGFSLPSGTSG
-881 GTFTKTYFTVHGCDS
+881 GTFT
-896 VVTLHLHVHPVYL
+896 
-909 FSATQNICQGDTFD
+909 
-923 FRGRKLYKSGVY
+923 
-935 YDSLTT
+935 
-941 VHGCDSIYCLTL
+941 
-953 SVHPVYGFSFSGSV
+953 
-967 CQGNGYHE
+967 
-975 YGFNLSAVTVDTIVR
+975 
-990 DTFKTRW
+990 
-997 GCDSIRTLYLTV
+997 
-1009 HPVYDTTLYDTI
+1009 
-1021 CQGDSYS
+1021 
-1028 NYGFSLPSGTSGGTF
+1028 
-1043 IKTYST
+1043 KTYST

-1064 PVYFFS
+1064 PVYLFS

-1098 TTIHGCDSVYR
+1098 TT
-1109 LTLSVHPSPRQ
+1109 
-1120 NFSGVVCSGSSY
+1120 
-1132 NDHGFNLSA
+1132 
-1141 VIVDT
+1141 
-1146 IVRDTFKT
+1146 
-1154 RWECDSIRTLYL
+1154 
-1166 TVHPVYDTTLYDT
+1166 
-1179 ICQGNSYS
+1179 
-1187 NYGFSLP
+1187 
-1194 SGTSGGTFTKTYST
+1194 
-1208 VHGCDSVVTLHLHV
+1208 
-1222 WPKYLYTYAK
+1222 
-1232 DICQGDTFDFRGRK
+1232 
-1246 LYKSGVYYDSLTTVH
+1246 VH

-1277 PLLFLDKV
+1277 PLLFPDKV

-1357 DGVHA
+1357 DGVHT

-1424 CDSVVTLHLH
+1424 CDSTVTLHLH

-1494 SGVLCEGIP
+1494 CGVLCEGIP
-1503 YTHGGFHV
+1503 YTQGGFHV

-1566 INLWEWDLGDG
+1566 INHWEWDLGDG

-1716 GINDVFMPDYEI
+1716 GINDVFMPDYVI

-1739 SGDSGWDGTY
+1739 SGASGWDGTY

>member
-1 MGTIEG
+1 MAIGNWDIYAVKK
-7 KILFLCCS
+7 KIRFFVVFSVFLC
-15 LLFLNGQVFS
+15 GQVFS
-25 QIQDESISRYWD
+25 QKSDGIIPDYWK
-37 GELIN
+37 GAMYN

-47 KSNVDKPGTFASTPE
+47 ESNVDKPATFVGNPEEFGRFYQWKASTGWI
-62 AYGMYYQW
+62 ATNFLTGDDTII
-70 NRKKGLSA
+70 SA
-78 ADSDWDDNLPSEFCW
+78 K
-93 ESVND
+93 D
-98 PCPMGWRVPTTD
+98 PCPAGWRLPSVEEAKT
-110 ELEVLLDDSKVAY
+110 LVLRSYLAWGDNLICFSDSKDNLWFPVVGYLSGNCTTPVPRYGYWSGSEDTNDAANAWMFSFVADRTILHKTLLAPRDY
-123 VCVSQNGISG
+123 P
-133 GRFTDKITNNVIFL
+133 FL
-147 PFAGNLLRR
+147 
-156 NGELSSGETGY
+156 
-167 YSSSEQ
+167 
-173 AIAAG
+173 I
-178 FANYLEFSSWGGL
+178 
-191 ITFLYHF
+191 
-198 GSVGMSVR
+198 R

-224 CSMDFPYEW
+224 CSTDLPYEW

-262 HLTVQQENEKSCPG
+262 HLTIQQP
-276 VLINDVCWAEYNLDE
+276 
-291 PGRFANPGKPYG
+291 F
-303 MLYQWNRK
+303 
-311 KGWPAIT
+311 
-318 PDSVSGWNSS
+318 
-328 LDPGGTWEPANDPCP
+328 
-343 AGWRMPS
+343 
-350 VEEIRLLTDKA
+350 
-361 KVTYTEQVGQDGA
+361 
-374 LGSRYTDIVTGNML
+374 
-388 FLPITGYRD
+388 
-397 AQGIRHNVL
+397 
-406 WIHYWSSTDYWS
+406 
-418 LDRNSIVQA
+418 
-427 PYAYGYSVRCVADE
+427 
-441 NACDIVLTASE
+441 
-452 TICKE
+452 
-457 ALPYTWHDT
+457 DT
-466 TFREG
+466 TF
-471 TVTGEYCIR
+471 
-480 RTNPVSR
+480 
-487 CDTIFYLYL
+487 
-496 TVDTLCGKPCKER
+496 
-509 GVFING
+509 
-515 VCWAESNVDNPNT
+515 
-528 FADTPEAFG
+528 
-537 LLYQWNRKKGYSLKE
+537 
-552 DIDPDDWKL
+552 
-561 YDSYVRW
+561 
-568 EAANNPCPA
+568 
-577 DWRIPTIGEIYTLL
+577 
-591 DDLKV
+591 
-596 TREWGQQNGVYGM
+596 
-609 RFTDKLNGN
+609 
-618 TVFLPPAGRR
+618 
-628 SGATASYQDDNSGWY
+628 
-643 WSSTVYA
+643 
-650 EKSVWALLFMDETFV
+650 
-665 YTSYFSPGAYS
+665 
-676 VRCVAGRDTTEDCG
+676 
-690 VVTDTSVSVC
+690 
-700 ANDLPYEWC
+700 
-709 DTTFDVG
+709 
-716 TKSGT
+716 
-721 YRFQYISAVTGCDS
+721 
-735 IVNLHLTVHASDT
+735 
-748 SFFDAVCYGDD
+748 
-759 YNDYGFSLPVVYRD
+759 
-773 TILHDT
+773 
-779 LQSVWGCDSVRTLH
+779 
-793 LTVNPEYHT
+793 
-802 SLYDT
+802 YDT

-848 KVHSVY
+848 KVHPVY

-860 TICQGNFY
+860 TICQGDFY

-881 GTFTKTYFTVHGCDS
+881 GTFTKTYS
-896 VVTLHLHVHPVYL
+896 
-909 FSATQNICQGDTFD
+909 
-923 FRGRKLYKSGVY
+923 
-935 YDSLTT
+935 
-941 VHGCDSIYCLTL
+941 
-953 SVHPVYGFSFSGSV
+953 
-967 CQGNGYHE
+967 
-975 YGFNLSAVTVDTIVR
+975 TI
-990 DTFKTRW
+990 
-997 GCDSIRTLYLTV
+997 
-1009 HPVYDTTLYDTI
+1009 
-1021 CQGDSYS
+1021 
-1028 NYGFSLPSGTSGGTF
+1028 
-1043 IKTYST
+1043 
-1049 VHGCDST
+1049 HGCDST

-1064 PVYFFS
+1064 PVYLFS

-1098 TTIHGCDSVYR
+1098 
-1109 LTLSVHPSPRQ
+1109 
-1120 NFSGVVCSGSSY
+1120 
-1132 NDHGFNLSA
+1132 A
-1141 VIVDT
+1141 
-1146 IVRDTFKT
+1146 
-1154 RWECDSIRTLYL
+1154 
-1166 TVHPVYDTTLYDT
+1166 
-1179 ICQGNSYS
+1179 
-1187 NYGFSLP
+1187 
-1194 SGTSGGTFTKTYST
+1194 
-1208 VHGCDSVVTLHLHV
+1208 
-1222 WPKYLYTYAK
+1222 
-1232 DICQGDTFDFRGRK
+1232 
-1246 LYKSGVYYDSLTTVH
+1246 TVH

-1277 PLLFLDKV
+1277 PLLFPDKV

-1305 LVRDTFRSFWG
+1305 LVRDTFRSVWG

-1357 DGVHA
+1357 DGVHT
-1362 LTLSSRSGCDSTL
+1362 LTLFSRSGCDSTL

-1424 CDSVVTLHLH
+1424 CDSTVTLHLH

-1494 SGVLCEGIP
+1494 CGVLCEGIP
-1503 YTHGGFHV
+1503 YTQGGFHV

-1531 TLTLTEEKKIEGSI
+1531 ILTLTEEKKVEGSI

-1566 INLWEWDLGDG
+1566 INHWEWDLGDG

-1623 VLIHSDR
+1623 VVIHSDR

-1685 LNSDSC
+1685 VNSDSC

-1716 GINDVFMPDYEI
+1716 GINDVFMPDYVI

>member
-1 MGTIEG
+1 VAIGNWDIYAVKK
-7 KILFLCCS
+7 KIRFFVVFSVFLC
-15 LLFLNGQVFS
+15 GQVFS
-25 QIQDESISRYWD
+25 QKSDGIIPDYWK
-37 GELIN
+37 GAMYN

-47 KSNVDKPGTFASTPE
+47 ESNVDKPATFVGNPEEFGRFYQWKASTGWI
-62 AYGMYYQW
+62 ATNFLTGDDTII
-70 NRKKGLSA
+70 SA
-78 ADSDWDDNLPSEFCW
+78 K
-93 ESVND
+93 D
-98 PCPMGWRVPTTD
+98 PCPAGWRLPSVEEAKT
-110 ELEVLLDDSKVAY
+110 LVLRSYLAWGDNLICFSDSKDNLWFPVVGYLSGNCTTPVPRYGYWSGSEDTNDAANAWMFSFVADRTILHKTLLAPRDY
-123 VCVSQNGISG
+123 P
-133 GRFTDKITNNVIFL
+133 FL
-147 PFAGNLLRR
+147 
-156 NGELSSGETGY
+156 
-167 YSSSEQ
+167 
-173 AIAAG
+173 I
-178 FANYLEFSSWGGL
+178 
-191 ITFLYHF
+191 
-198 GSVGMSVR
+198 R

-224 CSMDFPYEW
+224 CSTDLPYEW

-239 EGTQTGTYRISR
+239 EGTKTGTYRISR

-262 HLTVQQENEKSCPG
+262 HLTIQQP
-276 VLINDVCWAEYNLDE
+276 
-291 PGRFANPGKPYG
+291 F
-303 MLYQWNRK
+303 
-311 KGWPAIT
+311 
-318 PDSVSGWNSS
+318 
-328 LDPGGTWEPANDPCP
+328 
-343 AGWRMPS
+343 
-350 VEEIRLLTDKA
+350 
-361 KVTYTEQVGQDGA
+361 
-374 LGSRYTDIVTGNML
+374 
-388 FLPITGYRD
+388 
-397 AQGIRHNVL
+397 
-406 WIHYWSSTDYWS
+406 
-418 LDRNSIVQA
+418 
-427 PYAYGYSVRCVADE
+427 
-441 NACDIVLTASE
+441 
-452 TICKE
+452 
-457 ALPYTWHDT
+457 DT
-466 TFREG
+466 TF
-471 TVTGEYCIR
+471 
-480 RTNPVSR
+480 
-487 CDTIFYLYL
+487 
-496 TVDTLCGKPCKER
+496 
-509 GVFING
+509 
-515 VCWAESNVDNPNT
+515 
-528 FADTPEAFG
+528 
-537 LLYQWNRKKGYSLKE
+537 
-552 DIDPDDWKL
+552 
-561 YDSYVRW
+561 
-568 EAANNPCPA
+568 
-577 DWRIPTIGEIYTLL
+577 
-591 DDLKV
+591 
-596 TREWGQQNGVYGM
+596 
-609 RFTDKLNGN
+609 
-618 TVFLPPAGRR
+618 
-628 SGATASYQDDNSGWY
+628 
-643 WSSTVYA
+643 
-650 EKSVWALLFMDETFV
+650 
-665 YTSYFSPGAYS
+665 
-676 VRCVAGRDTTEDCG
+676 
-690 VVTDTSVSVC
+690 
-700 ANDLPYEWC
+700 
-709 DTTFDVG
+709 
-716 TKSGT
+716 
-721 YRFQYISAVTGCDS
+721 
-735 IVNLHLTVHASDT
+735 
-748 SFFDAVCYGDD
+748 
-759 YNDYGFSLPVVYRD
+759 
-773 TILHDT
+773 
-779 LQSVWGCDSVRTLH
+779 
-793 LTVNPEYHT
+793 
-802 SLYDT
+802 YDT

-848 KVHSVY
+848 KVHPVY

-868 SNYGFDLPSGTSG
+868 SNYGFSLPSGTSG
-881 GTFTKTYFTVHGCDS
+881 GTFTKTYSTVHGCDS
-896 VVTLHLHVHPVYL
+896 TVILNLHVHPVYL

-941 VHGCDSIYCLTL
+941 VHGCDSIYRLKLT
-953 SVHPVYGFSFSGSV
+953 
-967 CQGNGYHE
+967 
-975 YGFNLSAVTVDTIVR
+975 
-990 DTFKTRW
+990 
-997 GCDSIRTLYLTV
+997 
-1009 HPVYDTTLYDTI
+1009 
-1021 CQGDSYS
+1021 
-1028 NYGFSLPSGTSGGTF
+1028 
-1043 IKTYST
+1043 
-1049 VHGCDST
+1049 
-1056 VTLNLHVH
+1056 
-1064 PVYFFS
+1064 
-1070 ETQHICQGDSISFR
+1070 
-1084 GRWLHTSGVYYDSL
+1084 
-1098 TTIHGCDSVYR
+1098 
-1109 LTLSVHPSPRQ
+1109 VHPSPRQ

-1141 VIVDT
+1141 VTVDT

-1154 RWECDSIRTLYL
+1154 RWGCDSIRTLYL

-1208 VHGCDSVVTLHLHV
+1208 IHGCDSIVTLNLHV
-1222 WPKYLYTYAK
+1222 HPVYLFSETQH
-1232 DICQGDTFDFRGRK
+1232 ICQGDSISFRGRW
-1246 LYKSGVYYDSLTTVH
+1246 LHTSGVYYDSLTTVH

-1277 PLLFLDKV
+1277 PLLFPDKV

-1305 LVRDTFRSFWG
+1305 LVRDTFRSVWG

-1357 DGVHA
+1357 DGVHT

-1411 SSTYLRTESTVHG
+1411 SSTYRRTESTVHG
-1424 CDSVVTLHLH
+1424 CDSTVTLHLH

-1463 GEYYDS
+1463 GEYYDT

-1494 SGVLCEGIP
+1494 CGVLCEGIP
-1503 YTHGGFHV
+1503 YTQGGFHV

-1566 INLWEWDLGDG
+1566 INHWEWDLGDG

-1623 VLIHSDR
+1623 VVIHSDR

-1697 DIEVVFLPKALNTF
+1697 DIEVVFLPKVLNTF

-1716 GINDVFMPDYEI
+1716 GINDVFMPDYVI
-1728 EIMDRNGLRIY
+1728 EIIDRNGLRIY

>member
-1 MGTIEG
+1 MAIGNWDIYAVKK
-7 KILFLCCS
+7 KIRFFVVFSVFLC
-15 LLFLNGQVFS
+15 GQVFS
-25 QIQDESISRYWD
+25 QKSDGIIPDYWK
-37 GELIN
+37 GAMYN

-47 KSNVDKPGTFASTPE
+47 ESNVDKPATFVGNPEEFGRFYQWKASTGWI
-62 AYGMYYQW
+62 ATNFLTGDDTII
-70 NRKKGLSA
+70 SA
-78 ADSDWDDNLPSEFCW
+78 K
-93 ESVND
+93 D
-98 PCPMGWRVPTTD
+98 PCPAGWRLPSVEEAKT
-110 ELEVLLDDSKVAY
+110 LVLRSYLAWGDNLICFSDSKDNLWFPVVGYLSGNCTTPVPRYGYWSGSEDTNDAANAWMFSFVADRTILHKTLLAPRDY
-123 VCVSQNGISG
+123 P
-133 GRFTDKITNNVIFL
+133 FL
-147 PFAGNLLRR
+147 
-156 NGELSSGETGY
+156 
-167 YSSSEQ
+167 
-173 AIAAG
+173 I
-178 FANYLEFSSWGGL
+178 
-191 ITFLYHF
+191 
-198 GSVGMSVR
+198 R

-224 CSMDFPYEW
+224 CSTDLPYEW

-239 EGTQTGTYRISR
+239 EGTKTGTYRISR

-262 HLTVQQENEKSCPG
+262 HLTIQQP
-276 VLINDVCWAEYNLDE
+276 
-291 PGRFANPGKPYG
+291 F
-303 MLYQWNRK
+303 
-311 KGWPAIT
+311 
-318 PDSVSGWNSS
+318 
-328 LDPGGTWEPANDPCP
+328 
-343 AGWRMPS
+343 
-350 VEEIRLLTDKA
+350 
-361 KVTYTEQVGQDGA
+361 
-374 LGSRYTDIVTGNML
+374 
-388 FLPITGYRD
+388 
-397 AQGIRHNVL
+397 
-406 WIHYWSSTDYWS
+406 
-418 LDRNSIVQA
+418 
-427 PYAYGYSVRCVADE
+427 
-441 NACDIVLTASE
+441 
-452 TICKE
+452 
-457 ALPYTWHDT
+457 DT
-466 TFREG
+466 TF
-471 TVTGEYCIR
+471 
-480 RTNPVSR
+480 
-487 CDTIFYLYL
+487 
-496 TVDTLCGKPCKER
+496 
-509 GVFING
+509 
-515 VCWAESNVDNPNT
+515 
-528 FADTPEAFG
+528 
-537 LLYQWNRKKGYSLKE
+537 
-552 DIDPDDWKL
+552 
-561 YDSYVRW
+561 
-568 EAANNPCPA
+568 
-577 DWRIPTIGEIYTLL
+577 
-591 DDLKV
+591 
-596 TREWGQQNGVYGM
+596 
-609 RFTDKLNGN
+609 
-618 TVFLPPAGRR
+618 
-628 SGATASYQDDNSGWY
+628 
-643 WSSTVYA
+643 
-650 EKSVWALLFMDETFV
+650 
-665 YTSYFSPGAYS
+665 
-676 VRCVAGRDTTEDCG
+676 
-690 VVTDTSVSVC
+690 
-700 ANDLPYEWC
+700 
-709 DTTFDVG
+709 
-716 TKSGT
+716 
-721 YRFQYISAVTGCDS
+721 
-735 IVNLHLTVHASDT
+735 
-748 SFFDAVCYGDD
+748 
-759 YNDYGFSLPVVYRD
+759 
-773 TILHDT
+773 
-779 LQSVWGCDSVRTLH
+779 
-793 LTVNPEYHT
+793 
-802 SLYDT
+802 YDT

-848 KVHSVY
+848 KVHPVY

-868 SNYGFDLPSGTSG
+868 SNYGFSLPSGTSG
-881 GTFTKTYFTVHGCDS
+881 GTFT
-896 VVTLHLHVHPVYL
+896 
-909 FSATQNICQGDTFD
+909 
-923 FRGRKLYKSGVY
+923 
-935 YDSLTT
+935 
-941 VHGCDSIYCLTL
+941 
-953 SVHPVYGFSFSGSV
+953 
-967 CQGNGYHE
+967 
-975 YGFNLSAVTVDTIVR
+975 
-990 DTFKTRW
+990 
-997 GCDSIRTLYLTV
+997 
-1009 HPVYDTTLYDTI
+1009 
-1021 CQGDSYS
+1021 
-1028 NYGFSLPSGTSGGTF
+1028 
-1043 IKTYST
+1043 KTYST

-1064 PVYFFS
+1064 PVYLFS

-1098 TTIHGCDSVYR
+1098 TT
-1109 LTLSVHPSPRQ
+1109 
-1120 NFSGVVCSGSSY
+1120 
-1132 NDHGFNLSA
+1132 
-1141 VIVDT
+1141 
-1146 IVRDTFKT
+1146 
-1154 RWECDSIRTLYL
+1154 
-1166 TVHPVYDTTLYDT
+1166 
-1179 ICQGNSYS
+1179 
-1187 NYGFSLP
+1187 
-1194 SGTSGGTFTKTYST
+1194 
-1208 VHGCDSVVTLHLHV
+1208 
-1222 WPKYLYTYAK
+1222 
-1232 DICQGDTFDFRGRK
+1232 
-1246 LYKSGVYYDSLTTVH
+1246 VH

-1277 PLLFLDKV
+1277 PLLFPDKV

-1305 LVRDTFRSFWG
+1305 LVRDTFRSVWG

-1357 DGVHA
+1357 DGVHT
-1362 LTLSSRSGCDSTL
+1362 LTLSSRSGCDSILT
-1375 ILHLKVHPVYN
+1375 LHLTVHPVYN

-1411 SSTYLRTESTVHG
+1411 SSTYRRTESTVHG
-1424 CDSVVTLHLH
+1424 CDSTVTLHLH

-1494 SGVLCEGIP
+1494 CGVLCEGIP
-1503 YTHGGFHV
+1503 YTQGGFHV

-1566 INLWEWDLGDG
+1566 INHWEWDLGDG

-1739 SGDSGWDGTY
+1739 SGASGWDGTY

>member
-1 MGTIEG
+1 MAIGNWDIYAVKK
-7 KILFLCCS
+7 KIRFFVVFSVFLC
-15 LLFLNGQVFS
+15 GQVFS
-25 QIQDESISRYWD
+25 QKSDGIIPDYWK
-37 GELIN
+37 GAMYN

-47 KSNVDKPGTFASTPE
+47 ESNVDKPATFVGNPEEFGRFYQWKASTGWI
-62 AYGMYYQW
+62 ATNFLTGDDTII
-70 NRKKGLSA
+70 SA
-78 ADSDWDDNLPSEFCW
+78 K
-93 ESVND
+93 D
-98 PCPMGWRVPTTD
+98 PCPAGWRLPSVEEAKT
-110 ELEVLLDDSKVAY
+110 LVLRSYLAWGDNLICFSDSKDNLWFPVVGYLSGNCTTPVPRYGYWSGSEDTNDAVNAWMFSFVADRTILHKTLLAPRDY
-123 VCVSQNGISG
+123 P
-133 GRFTDKITNNVIFL
+133 FL
-147 PFAGNLLRR
+147 
-156 NGELSSGETGY
+156 
-167 YSSSEQ
+167 
-173 AIAAG
+173 I
-178 FANYLEFSSWGGL
+178 
-191 ITFLYHF
+191 
-198 GSVGMSVR
+198 R

-224 CSMDFPYEW
+224 CSTDFPYEW

-262 HLTVQQENEKSCPG
+262 HLTIQQP
-276 VLINDVCWAEYNLDE
+276 
-291 PGRFANPGKPYG
+291 F
-303 MLYQWNRK
+303 
-311 KGWPAIT
+311 
-318 PDSVSGWNSS
+318 
-328 LDPGGTWEPANDPCP
+328 
-343 AGWRMPS
+343 
-350 VEEIRLLTDKA
+350 
-361 KVTYTEQVGQDGA
+361 
-374 LGSRYTDIVTGNML
+374 
-388 FLPITGYRD
+388 
-397 AQGIRHNVL
+397 
-406 WIHYWSSTDYWS
+406 
-418 LDRNSIVQA
+418 
-427 PYAYGYSVRCVADE
+427 
-441 NACDIVLTASE
+441 
-452 TICKE
+452 
-457 ALPYTWHDT
+457 DT
-466 TFREG
+466 TF
-471 TVTGEYCIR
+471 
-480 RTNPVSR
+480 
-487 CDTIFYLYL
+487 
-496 TVDTLCGKPCKER
+496 
-509 GVFING
+509 
-515 VCWAESNVDNPNT
+515 
-528 FADTPEAFG
+528 
-537 LLYQWNRKKGYSLKE
+537 
-552 DIDPDDWKL
+552 
-561 YDSYVRW
+561 
-568 EAANNPCPA
+568 
-577 DWRIPTIGEIYTLL
+577 
-591 DDLKV
+591 
-596 TREWGQQNGVYGM
+596 
-609 RFTDKLNGN
+609 
-618 TVFLPPAGRR
+618 
-628 SGATASYQDDNSGWY
+628 
-643 WSSTVYA
+643 
-650 EKSVWALLFMDETFV
+650 
-665 YTSYFSPGAYS
+665 
-676 VRCVAGRDTTEDCG
+676 
-690 VVTDTSVSVC
+690 
-700 ANDLPYEWC
+700 
-709 DTTFDVG
+709 
-716 TKSGT
+716 
-721 YRFQYISAVTGCDS
+721 
-735 IVNLHLTVHASDT
+735 
-748 SFFDAVCYGDD
+748 
-759 YNDYGFSLPVVYRD
+759 
-773 TILHDT
+773 
-779 LQSVWGCDSVRTLH
+779 
-793 LTVNPEYHT
+793 
-802 SLYDT
+802 YDT

-848 KVHSVY
+848 TVHPVY

-881 GTFTKTYFTVHGCDS
+881 GTFTKTYSTVHGCDS

-953 SVHPVYGFSFSGSV
+953 SVHPSPRQNFSGVV
-967 CQGNGYHE
+967 CSGSSYNDH
-975 YGFNLSAVTVDTIVR
+975 GFNLSAVTVDTIVR

-1009 HPVYDTTLYDTI
+1009 HSVYDTTLYDTI
-1021 CQGDSYS
+1021 CQGNSYS

-1064 PVYFFS
+1064 PVYLFS

-1098 TTIHGCDSVYR
+1098 TT
-1109 LTLSVHPSPRQ
+1109 
-1120 NFSGVVCSGSSY
+1120 
-1132 NDHGFNLSA
+1132 
-1141 VIVDT
+1141 
-1146 IVRDTFKT
+1146 
-1154 RWECDSIRTLYL
+1154 
-1166 TVHPVYDTTLYDT
+1166 
-1179 ICQGNSYS
+1179 
-1187 NYGFSLP
+1187 
-1194 SGTSGGTFTKTYST
+1194 
-1208 VHGCDSVVTLHLHV
+1208 
-1222 WPKYLYTYAK
+1222 
-1232 DICQGDTFDFRGRK
+1232 
-1246 LYKSGVYYDSLTTVH
+1246 VH

-1277 PLLFLDKV
+1277 PLLFPDKV

-1340 QGDGYYR
+1340 QGDGYYK

-1357 DGVHA
+1357 DGVHT
-1362 LTLSSRSGCDSTL
+1362 LTLSSRSGCDSVLT
-1375 ILHLKVHPVYN
+1375 LHLKVHPVYN

-1424 CDSVVTLHLH
+1424 CDSTVTLYLH

-1494 SGVLCEGIP
+1494 CGVLCEGIP
-1503 YTHGGFHV
+1503 YTQGGFHV

-1566 INLWEWDLGDG
+1566 INHWEWDLGDG

-1623 VLIHSDR
+1623 VVIHSDR

-1685 LNSDSC
+1685 VNSDSC

-1739 SGDSGWDGTY
+1739 SGASGWDGTY

>member
-1 MGTIEG
+1 MAIGNWDIYAVKK
-7 KILFLCCS
+7 KIRFFVVFSVFLC
-15 LLFLNGQVFS
+15 GQVFS
-25 QIQDESISRYWD
+25 QKSDGIIPDYWK
-37 GELIN
+37 GAMYN

-47 KSNVDKPGTFASTPE
+47 ESNVDKPATFVGNPEEFGRFYQWKASTGWI
-62 AYGMYYQW
+62 ATNFLTGDDTII
-70 NRKKGLSA
+70 SA
-78 ADSDWDDNLPSEFCW
+78 K
-93 ESVND
+93 D
-98 PCPMGWRVPTTD
+98 PCPAGWRLPSVEEAKT
-110 ELEVLLDDSKVAY
+110 LVLRSYLAWGDNLICFSDSKDNLWFPVVGYLSGNCTTPVPRYGYWSGSEDTNDAANAWMFSFVADRTILHKTLLAPRDY
-123 VCVSQNGISG
+123 P
-133 GRFTDKITNNVIFL
+133 FL
-147 PFAGNLLRR
+147 
-156 NGELSSGETGY
+156 
-167 YSSSEQ
+167 
-173 AIAAG
+173 I
-178 FANYLEFSSWGGL
+178 
-191 ITFLYHF
+191 
-198 GSVGMSVR
+198 R

-224 CSMDFPYEW
+224 CSTDLPYEW

-239 EGTQTGTYRISR
+239 EGTKTGTYRISR

-262 HLTVQQENEKSCPG
+262 HLTIQQP
-276 VLINDVCWAEYNLDE
+276 
-291 PGRFANPGKPYG
+291 F
-303 MLYQWNRK
+303 
-311 KGWPAIT
+311 
-318 PDSVSGWNSS
+318 
-328 LDPGGTWEPANDPCP
+328 
-343 AGWRMPS
+343 
-350 VEEIRLLTDKA
+350 
-361 KVTYTEQVGQDGA
+361 
-374 LGSRYTDIVTGNML
+374 
-388 FLPITGYRD
+388 
-397 AQGIRHNVL
+397 
-406 WIHYWSSTDYWS
+406 
-418 LDRNSIVQA
+418 
-427 PYAYGYSVRCVADE
+427 
-441 NACDIVLTASE
+441 
-452 TICKE
+452 
-457 ALPYTWHDT
+457 DT
-466 TFREG
+466 TF
-471 TVTGEYCIR
+471 
-480 RTNPVSR
+480 
-487 CDTIFYLYL
+487 
-496 TVDTLCGKPCKER
+496 
-509 GVFING
+509 
-515 VCWAESNVDNPNT
+515 
-528 FADTPEAFG
+528 
-537 LLYQWNRKKGYSLKE
+537 
-552 DIDPDDWKL
+552 
-561 YDSYVRW
+561 
-568 EAANNPCPA
+568 
-577 DWRIPTIGEIYTLL
+577 
-591 DDLKV
+591 
-596 TREWGQQNGVYGM
+596 
-609 RFTDKLNGN
+609 
-618 TVFLPPAGRR
+618 
-628 SGATASYQDDNSGWY
+628 
-643 WSSTVYA
+643 
-650 EKSVWALLFMDETFV
+650 
-665 YTSYFSPGAYS
+665 
-676 VRCVAGRDTTEDCG
+676 
-690 VVTDTSVSVC
+690 
-700 ANDLPYEWC
+700 
-709 DTTFDVG
+709 
-716 TKSGT
+716 
-721 YRFQYISAVTGCDS
+721 
-735 IVNLHLTVHASDT
+735 
-748 SFFDAVCYGDD
+748 
-759 YNDYGFSLPVVYRD
+759 
-773 TILHDT
+773 
-779 LQSVWGCDSVRTLH
+779 
-793 LTVNPEYHT
+793 
-802 SLYDT
+802 YDT

-848 KVHSVY
+848 KVHPVY

-868 SNYGFDLPSGTSG
+868 SNYGFSLPSGTSG
-881 GTFTKTYFTVHGCDS
+881 GTFT
-896 VVTLHLHVHPVYL
+896 
-909 FSATQNICQGDTFD
+909 
-923 FRGRKLYKSGVY
+923 
-935 YDSLTT
+935 
-941 VHGCDSIYCLTL
+941 
-953 SVHPVYGFSFSGSV
+953 
-967 CQGNGYHE
+967 
-975 YGFNLSAVTVDTIVR
+975 
-990 DTFKTRW
+990 
-997 GCDSIRTLYLTV
+997 
-1009 HPVYDTTLYDTI
+1009 
-1021 CQGDSYS
+1021 
-1028 NYGFSLPSGTSGGTF
+1028 
-1043 IKTYST
+1043 KTYST

-1064 PVYFFS
+1064 PVYLFS

-1098 TTIHGCDSVYR
+1098 TT
-1109 LTLSVHPSPRQ
+1109 
-1120 NFSGVVCSGSSY
+1120 
-1132 NDHGFNLSA
+1132 
-1141 VIVDT
+1141 
-1146 IVRDTFKT
+1146 
-1154 RWECDSIRTLYL
+1154 
-1166 TVHPVYDTTLYDT
+1166 
-1179 ICQGNSYS
+1179 
-1187 NYGFSLP
+1187 
-1194 SGTSGGTFTKTYST
+1194 
-1208 VHGCDSVVTLHLHV
+1208 
-1222 WPKYLYTYAK
+1222 
-1232 DICQGDTFDFRGRK
+1232 
-1246 LYKSGVYYDSLTTVH
+1246 VH

-1277 PLLFLDKV
+1277 PLLFPDKV

-1305 LVRDTFRSFWG
+1305 LVRDTFRSVWG

-1357 DGVHA
+1357 DGVHT

-1411 SSTYLRTESTVHG
+1411 SSTYRRTESTVHG
-1424 CDSVVTLHLH
+1424 CDSTVTLYLH

-1494 SGVLCEGIP
+1494 CGVLCEGIP
-1503 YTHGGFHV
+1503 YTQGGFHV

-1566 INLWEWDLGDG
+1566 INHWEWDLGDG

-1623 VLIHSDR
+1623 VVIHSDR

-1716 GINDVFMPDYEI
+1716 GINDVFMPDYVI
-1728 EIMDRNGLRIY
+1728 EIIDRNGLRIY
-1739 SGDSGWDGTY
+1739 SGASGWDGTY

>member
-1 MGTIEG
+1 MKLLPDRINTYIEFTE
-7 KILFLCCS
+7 I
-15 LLFLNGQVFS
+15 
-25 QIQDESISRYWD
+25 
-37 GELIN
+37 GE
-42 GVCWA
+42 
-47 KSNVDKPGTFASTPE
+47 
-62 AYGMYYQW
+62 
-70 NRKKGLSA
+70 
-78 ADSDWDDNLPSEFCW
+78 
-93 ESVND
+93 
-98 PCPMGWRVPTTD
+98 
-110 ELEVLLDDSKVAY
+110 
-123 VCVSQNGISG
+123 
-133 GRFTDKITNNVIFL
+133 
-147 PFAGNLLRR
+147 
-156 NGELSSGETGY
+156 
-167 YSSSEQ
+167 
-173 AIAAG
+173 
-178 FANYLEFSSWGGL
+178 
-191 ITFLYHF
+191 
-198 GSVGMSVR
+198 SVR
-206 CVADEKCDSI
+206 CVYDWHCD
-216 VSHDTVTI
+216 TLVTNI
-224 CSMDFPYEW
+224 
-233 RDTTFG
+233 
-239 EGTQTGTYRISR
+239 
-251 RSCAYTDIAYL
+251 
-262 HLTVQQENEKSCPG
+262 
-276 VLINDVCWAEYNLDE
+276 
-291 PGRFANPGKPYG
+291 
-303 MLYQWNRK
+303 
-311 KGWPAIT
+311 
-318 PDSVSGWNSS
+318 SVSI
-328 LDPGGTWEPANDPCP
+328 C
-343 AGWRMPS
+343 
-350 VEEIRLLTDKA
+350 A
-361 KVTYTEQVGQDGA
+361 K
-374 LGSRYTDIVTGNML
+374 
-388 FLPITGYRD
+388 
-397 AQGIRHNVL
+397 
-406 WIHYWSSTDYWS
+406 
-418 LDRNSIVQA
+418 
-427 PYAYGYSVRCVADE
+427 
-441 NACDIVLTASE
+441 
-452 TICKE
+452 
-457 ALPYTWHDT
+457 
-466 TFREG
+466 
-471 TVTGEYCIR
+471 
-480 RTNPVSR
+480 
-487 CDTIFYLYL
+487 
-496 TVDTLCGKPCKER
+496 
-509 GVFING
+509 
-515 VCWAESNVDNPNT
+515 
-528 FADTPEAFG
+528 
-537 LLYQWNRKKGYSLKE
+537 
-552 DIDPDDWKL
+552 
-561 YDSYVRW
+561 
-568 EAANNPCPA
+568 
-577 DWRIPTIGEIYTLL
+577 
-591 DDLKV
+591 
-596 TREWGQQNGVYGM
+596 
-609 RFTDKLNGN
+609 
-618 TVFLPPAGRR
+618 
-628 SGATASYQDDNSGWY
+628 
-643 WSSTVYA
+643 
-650 EKSVWALLFMDETFV
+650 
-665 YTSYFSPGAYS
+665 
-676 VRCVAGRDTTEDCG
+676 
-690 VVTDTSVSVC
+690 
-700 ANDLPYEWC
+700 DLPYEWG

-716 TKSGT
+716 TESGT
-721 YRFQYISAVTGCDS
+721 YSFQRISTVTGCDS
-735 IVNLHLTVHASDT
+735 IVNLNLTVHASDT
-748 SFFDAVCYGDD
+748 SFFDAVCFGSSYDK
-759 YNDYGFSLPVVYRD
+759 YGFSLPVVYRD
-773 TILHDT
+773 TILYDT
-779 LQSVWGCDSVRTLH
+779 LQSVWGCDSVRTLY

-848 KVHSVY
+848 KVHPVY

-860 TICQGNFY
+860 TICQGNSY

-881 GTFTKTYFTVHGCDS
+881 GTFT
-896 VVTLHLHVHPVYL
+896 
-909 FSATQNICQGDTFD
+909 
-923 FRGRKLYKSGVY
+923 
-935 YDSLTT
+935 
-941 VHGCDSIYCLTL
+941 
-953 SVHPVYGFSFSGSV
+953 
-967 CQGNGYHE
+967 
-975 YGFNLSAVTVDTIVR
+975 
-990 DTFKTRW
+990 
-997 GCDSIRTLYLTV
+997 
-1009 HPVYDTTLYDTI
+1009 
-1021 CQGDSYS
+1021 
-1028 NYGFSLPSGTSGGTF
+1028 
-1043 IKTYST
+1043 KTYST

-1064 PVYFFS
+1064 PVYLFS

-1246 LYKSGVYYDSLTTVH
+1246 LYTSGVYYDSLTTVH

-1277 PLLFLDKV
+1277 PLLFPDKV

-1357 DGVHA
+1357 DGVHT
-1362 LTLSSRSGCDSTL
+1362 LTLSSRSGCDSVLT
-1375 ILHLKVHPVYN
+1375 LHLKVHPVYN

-1411 SSTYLRTESTVHG
+1411 SSTYRRTESTVHG
-1424 CDSVVTLHLH
+1424 CDSTVTLHLH

-1494 SGVLCEGIP
+1494 CGVLCEGIP
-1503 YTHGGFHV
+1503 YTQGGFHV

-1566 INLWEWDLGDG
+1566 INHWEWDLGDG

-1623 VLIHSDR
+1623 VVIHSDR

-1739 SGDSGWDGTY
+1739 SGASGWDGTY

>member
-1 MGTIEG
+1 MCPMKRMLFIICT
-7 KILFLCCS
+7 LFL
-15 LLFLNGQVFS
+15 FMGHVFS
-25 QIQDESISRYWD
+25 QIERPGS
-37 GELIN
+37 LIR

-47 KSNVDKPGTFASTPE
+47 KCNVDKPGTFVATRE
-62 AYGMYYQW
+62 EFGMLYQW
-70 NRKKGLSA
+70 EASRGWIATNFVTGGDTLISA
-78 ADSDWDDNLPSEFCW
+78 K
-93 ESVND
+93 D
-98 PCPMGWRVPTTD
+98 PCPVGWRMPTVEETKSLRTGD
-110 ELEVLLDDSKVAY
+110 GVGGSGSMGDGLKYVKFMTLTSEVFFPIFK
-123 VCVSQNGISG
+123 
-133 GRFTDKITNNVIFL
+133 FL
-147 PFAGNLLRR
+147 PEENPIGIPKSGYWSDSEDTSDPSKAWAFFFIHIRGVPPADQQLVPRDYPLL
-156 NGELSSGETGY
+156 
-167 YSSSEQ
+167 
-173 AIAAG
+173 
-178 FANYLEFSSWGGL
+178 
-191 ITFLYHF
+191 
-198 GSVGMSVR
+198 VR

-216 VSHDTVTI
+216 VTHDTVTI
-224 CSMDFPYEW
+224 CSTDLPYEW
-233 RDTTFG
+233 NDTTFL
-239 EGTQTGTYRISR
+239 EGTKTGTYCLRFR
-251 RSCAYTDIAYL
+251 PNTCGCMNIAYL
-262 HLTVQQENEKSCPG
+262 HLTVEQESEKSCPG
-276 VLINDVCWAEYNLDE
+276 VLINDVCWAEYNVDE

-471 TVTGEYCIR
+471 TATGEYCIR

-700 ANDLPYEWC
+700 ANALPYTWC

-716 TKSGT
+716 TESGV
-721 YRFQYISAVTGCDS
+721 YRFQHISAVTGCDS

-848 KVHSVY
+848 KVHPVY

-881 GTFTKTYFTVHGCDS
+881 GTFTKTYSTVHGCDS

-923 FRGRKLYKSGVY
+923 FRGRKLYTSGVY

-997 GCDSIRTLYLTV
+997 GCDSIHTLYLTV

-1021 CQGDSYS
+1021 CQG
-1028 NYGFSLPSGTSGGTF
+1028 G
-1043 IKTYST
+1043 
-1049 VHGCDST
+1049 
-1056 VTLNLHVH
+1056 
-1064 PVYFFS
+1064 
-1070 ETQHICQGDSISFR
+1070 
-1084 GRWLHTSGVYYDSL
+1084 
-1098 TTIHGCDSVYR
+1098 
-1109 LTLSVHPSPRQ
+1109 
-1120 NFSGVVCSGSSY
+1120 
-1132 NDHGFNLSA
+1132 
-1141 VIVDT
+1141 
-1146 IVRDTFKT
+1146 
-1154 RWECDSIRTLYL
+1154 
-1166 TVHPVYDTTLYDT
+1166 
-1179 ICQGNSYS
+1179 SYS

-1208 VHGCDSVVTLHLHV
+1208 VHGCDSTVTLNLHV
-1222 WPKYLYTYAK
+1222 HPVYLFSATQN
-1232 DICQGDTFDFRGRK
+1232 ICQGDTFDFRGRK
-1246 LYKSGVYYDSLTTVH
+1246 LYTSGVYYDSLTTVH

-1277 PLLFLDKV
+1277 PLLFPDKV

-1305 LVRDTFRSFWG
+1305 LVRDTFRSVWG

-1357 DGVHA
+1357 DGVHT

-1411 SSTYLRTESTVHG
+1411 SSTYRRTESTVHG
-1424 CDSVVTLHLH
+1424 CDSTVTLHLH

-1494 SGVLCEGIP
+1494 CGVLCEGIP
-1503 YTHGGFHV
+1503 YTQGGFHV

-1566 INLWEWDLGDG
+1566 INHWEWDLGDG

-1623 VLIHSDR
+1623 VVIHSDR

-1739 SGDSGWDGTY
+1739 SGASGWDGTY

>member
-1064 PVYFFS
+1064 PVYLFS

-1411 SSTYLRTESTVHG
+1411 SSTYRRTESTVHG
-1424 CDSVVTLHLH
+1424 CDSTVTLHLH

-1480 CLYLSVHPVYDIQL
+1480 CLYLSVHPVYDIRL

-1503 YTHGGFHV
+1503 YTQGGFHV

-1600 AETYNECENRFSYVQ
+1600 AETYNECENHFSYVQ

-1655 FGDGERGEGDRV
+1655 FGDGERSEGDRV

-1685 LNSDSC
+1685 VNSDSC

>member
-1 MGTIEG
+1 MAIGNWDIYAVKK
-7 KILFLCCS
+7 KIRFFVVFSVFLC
-15 LLFLNGQVFS
+15 GQVFS
-25 QIQDESISRYWD
+25 QKSDGIIPDYWK
-37 GELIN
+37 GAMYN

-47 KSNVDKPGTFASTPE
+47 ESNVDKPATFVGNPEEFGRFYQWKASTGWI
-62 AYGMYYQW
+62 ATNFLTGDDTII
-70 NRKKGLSA
+70 SA
-78 ADSDWDDNLPSEFCW
+78 K
-93 ESVND
+93 D
-98 PCPMGWRVPTTD
+98 PCPAGWRLPSVEEAKT
-110 ELEVLLDDSKVAY
+110 LVLRSYLAWGDNLICFSDSKDNLWFPVVGYLSGNCTTPVPRYGYWSGSEDTNDAANAWMFSFVADRTILHKTLLAPRDY
-123 VCVSQNGISG
+123 P
-133 GRFTDKITNNVIFL
+133 FL
-147 PFAGNLLRR
+147 
-156 NGELSSGETGY
+156 
-167 YSSSEQ
+167 
-173 AIAAG
+173 I
-178 FANYLEFSSWGGL
+178 
-191 ITFLYHF
+191 
-198 GSVGMSVR
+198 R

-224 CSMDFPYEW
+224 CSTDFPYEW

-262 HLTVQQENEKSCPG
+262 HLTIQQP
-276 VLINDVCWAEYNLDE
+276 
-291 PGRFANPGKPYG
+291 F
-303 MLYQWNRK
+303 
-311 KGWPAIT
+311 
-318 PDSVSGWNSS
+318 
-328 LDPGGTWEPANDPCP
+328 
-343 AGWRMPS
+343 
-350 VEEIRLLTDKA
+350 
-361 KVTYTEQVGQDGA
+361 
-374 LGSRYTDIVTGNML
+374 
-388 FLPITGYRD
+388 
-397 AQGIRHNVL
+397 
-406 WIHYWSSTDYWS
+406 
-418 LDRNSIVQA
+418 
-427 PYAYGYSVRCVADE
+427 
-441 NACDIVLTASE
+441 
-452 TICKE
+452 
-457 ALPYTWHDT
+457 DT
-466 TFREG
+466 TF
-471 TVTGEYCIR
+471 
-480 RTNPVSR
+480 
-487 CDTIFYLYL
+487 
-496 TVDTLCGKPCKER
+496 
-509 GVFING
+509 
-515 VCWAESNVDNPNT
+515 
-528 FADTPEAFG
+528 
-537 LLYQWNRKKGYSLKE
+537 
-552 DIDPDDWKL
+552 
-561 YDSYVRW
+561 
-568 EAANNPCPA
+568 
-577 DWRIPTIGEIYTLL
+577 
-591 DDLKV
+591 
-596 TREWGQQNGVYGM
+596 
-609 RFTDKLNGN
+609 
-618 TVFLPPAGRR
+618 
-628 SGATASYQDDNSGWY
+628 
-643 WSSTVYA
+643 
-650 EKSVWALLFMDETFV
+650 
-665 YTSYFSPGAYS
+665 
-676 VRCVAGRDTTEDCG
+676 
-690 VVTDTSVSVC
+690 
-700 ANDLPYEWC
+700 
-709 DTTFDVG
+709 
-716 TKSGT
+716 
-721 YRFQYISAVTGCDS
+721 
-735 IVNLHLTVHASDT
+735 
-748 SFFDAVCYGDD
+748 
-759 YNDYGFSLPVVYRD
+759 
-773 TILHDT
+773 
-779 LQSVWGCDSVRTLH
+779 
-793 LTVNPEYHT
+793 
-802 SLYDT
+802 YDT

-848 KVHSVY
+848 KVHPVY

-860 TICQGNFY
+860 TICQGNSY

-881 GTFTKTYFTVHGCDS
+881 GTFT
-896 VVTLHLHVHPVYL
+896 
-909 FSATQNICQGDTFD
+909 
-923 FRGRKLYKSGVY
+923 
-935 YDSLTT
+935 
-941 VHGCDSIYCLTL
+941 
-953 SVHPVYGFSFSGSV
+953 
-967 CQGNGYHE
+967 
-975 YGFNLSAVTVDTIVR
+975 
-990 DTFKTRW
+990 
-997 GCDSIRTLYLTV
+997 
-1009 HPVYDTTLYDTI
+1009 
-1021 CQGDSYS
+1021 
-1028 NYGFSLPSGTSGGTF
+1028 
-1043 IKTYST
+1043 KTYST

-1064 PVYFFS
+1064 PVYLFS

-1246 LYKSGVYYDSLTTVH
+1246 LYTSGVYYDSLTTVH

-1277 PLLFLDKV
+1277 PLLFPDKV

-1340 QGDGYYR
+1340 QGDGYYK

-1357 DGVHA
+1357 DGVHT
-1362 LTLSSRSGCDSTL
+1362 LTLSSRSGCDSVLT
-1375 ILHLKVHPVYN
+1375 LHLKVHPVYN

-1411 SSTYLRTESTVHG
+1411 SSTYRRTESTVHG
-1424 CDSVVTLHLH
+1424 CDSTVTLHLH

-1494 SGVLCEGIP
+1494 CGVLCEGIP
-1503 YTHGGFHV
+1503 YTQGGFHV

-1566 INLWEWDLGDG
+1566 INHWEWDLGDG

-1623 VLIHSDR
+1623 VVIHSDR

>member
-1 MGTIEG
+1 MAIGNWDIYAVKK
-7 KILFLCCS
+7 KIRFFVVFSVFLC
-15 LLFLNGQVFS
+15 GQVFS
-25 QIQDESISRYWD
+25 QKSDGIIPDYWK
-37 GELIN
+37 GAMYN

-47 KSNVDKPGTFASTPE
+47 ESNVDKPATFVGNPEEFGRFYQWKASTGWI
-62 AYGMYYQW
+62 ATNFLTGDDTII
-70 NRKKGLSA
+70 SA
-78 ADSDWDDNLPSEFCW
+78 K
-93 ESVND
+93 D
-98 PCPMGWRVPTTD
+98 PCPAGWRLPSVEEAKT
-110 ELEVLLDDSKVAY
+110 LVLRSYLAWGDNLICFSDSKDNLWFPVVGYLSGNCTTPVPRYGYWSGSEDTNDAANAWMFSFVADRTILHKTLLAPRDY
-123 VCVSQNGISG
+123 P
-133 GRFTDKITNNVIFL
+133 FL
-147 PFAGNLLRR
+147 
-156 NGELSSGETGY
+156 
-167 YSSSEQ
+167 
-173 AIAAG
+173 I
-178 FANYLEFSSWGGL
+178 
-191 ITFLYHF
+191 
-198 GSVGMSVR
+198 R

-262 HLTVQQENEKSCPG
+262 HLTIQQP
-276 VLINDVCWAEYNLDE
+276 
-291 PGRFANPGKPYG
+291 F
-303 MLYQWNRK
+303 
-311 KGWPAIT
+311 
-318 PDSVSGWNSS
+318 
-328 LDPGGTWEPANDPCP
+328 
-343 AGWRMPS
+343 
-350 VEEIRLLTDKA
+350 
-361 KVTYTEQVGQDGA
+361 
-374 LGSRYTDIVTGNML
+374 
-388 FLPITGYRD
+388 
-397 AQGIRHNVL
+397 
-406 WIHYWSSTDYWS
+406 
-418 LDRNSIVQA
+418 
-427 PYAYGYSVRCVADE
+427 
-441 NACDIVLTASE
+441 
-452 TICKE
+452 
-457 ALPYTWHDT
+457 DT
-466 TFREG
+466 TF
-471 TVTGEYCIR
+471 
-480 RTNPVSR
+480 
-487 CDTIFYLYL
+487 
-496 TVDTLCGKPCKER
+496 
-509 GVFING
+509 
-515 VCWAESNVDNPNT
+515 
-528 FADTPEAFG
+528 
-537 LLYQWNRKKGYSLKE
+537 
-552 DIDPDDWKL
+552 
-561 YDSYVRW
+561 
-568 EAANNPCPA
+568 
-577 DWRIPTIGEIYTLL
+577 
-591 DDLKV
+591 
-596 TREWGQQNGVYGM
+596 
-609 RFTDKLNGN
+609 
-618 TVFLPPAGRR
+618 
-628 SGATASYQDDNSGWY
+628 
-643 WSSTVYA
+643 
-650 EKSVWALLFMDETFV
+650 
-665 YTSYFSPGAYS
+665 
-676 VRCVAGRDTTEDCG
+676 
-690 VVTDTSVSVC
+690 
-700 ANDLPYEWC
+700 
-709 DTTFDVG
+709 
-716 TKSGT
+716 
-721 YRFQYISAVTGCDS
+721 
-735 IVNLHLTVHASDT
+735 
-748 SFFDAVCYGDD
+748 
-759 YNDYGFSLPVVYRD
+759 
-773 TILHDT
+773 
-779 LQSVWGCDSVRTLH
+779 
-793 LTVNPEYHT
+793 
-802 SLYDT
+802 YDT

-835 SQAGCDSVLTLHL
+835 SQAGCDSILTLHL
-848 KVHSVY
+848 KVHPVY
-854 GTTLYD
+854 DTTLYD
-860 TICQGNFY
+860 TICQGSSY
-868 SNYGFDLPSGTSG
+868 SNYGFSLPSGTSG
-881 GTFTKTYFTVHGCDS
+881 GTFTKTYSTVHGCDS

-923 FRGRKLYKSGVY
+923 FRGRKLYTSGVY

-941 VHGCDSIYCLTL
+941 VHGCDSVYRLKLT
-953 SVHPVYGFSFSGSV
+953 VHPSPRQNFSGVV
-967 CQGNGYHE
+967 CSGSSYNNH
-975 YGFNLSAVTVDTIVR
+975 GFNLSAVTVDTIVR

-1009 HPVYDTTLYDTI
+1009 YSVYDTTLYDTI
-1021 CQGDSYS
+1021 CQGGSYS
-1028 NYGFSLPSGTSGGTF
+1028 NYGFSLPG
-1043 IKTYST
+1043 
-1049 VHGCDST
+1049 
-1056 VTLNLHVH
+1056 
-1064 PVYFFS
+1064 
-1070 ETQHICQGDSISFR
+1070 
-1084 GRWLHTSGVYYDSL
+1084 
-1098 TTIHGCDSVYR
+1098 
-1109 LTLSVHPSPRQ
+1109 
-1120 NFSGVVCSGSSY
+1120 
-1132 NDHGFNLSA
+1132 
-1141 VIVDT
+1141 
-1146 IVRDTFKT
+1146 
-1154 RWECDSIRTLYL
+1154 
-1166 TVHPVYDTTLYDT
+1166 
-1179 ICQGNSYS
+1179 
-1187 NYGFSLP
+1187 
-1194 SGTSGGTFTKTYST
+1194 GTSGGTFTKTYST
-1208 VHGCDSVVTLHLHV
+1208 IHGCDSVVTLHLHV
-1222 WPKYLYTYAK
+1222 WPKSLYTYAK

-1277 PLLFLDKV
+1277 PLLFPDKV

-1357 DGVHA
+1357 DGVHT

-1411 SSTYLRTESTVHG
+1411 SSTYRRTELTVHG
-1424 CDSVVTLHLH
+1424 CDSTVTLYLH

-1503 YTHGGFHV
+1503 YTQCGFHV

-1566 INLWEWDLGDG
+1566 INHWEWDLGDG

-1623 VLIHSDR
+1623 VVIHSDR

-1716 GINDVFMPDYEI
+1716 GINDVFMPDYVI

>member
-1 MGTIEG
+1 MKRMLFIICT
-7 KILFLCCS
+7 LFL
-15 LLFLNGQVFS
+15 FIGHVFS
-25 QIQDESISRYWD
+25 QLERPNS
-37 GELIN
+37 LIH

-47 KSNVDKPGTFASTPE
+47 KRNVDKPGTFVATRE
-62 AYGMYYQW
+62 EYGMLYQW
-70 NRKKGLSA
+70 EASRGWIATNFVTGGDTIISA
-78 ADSDWDDNLPSEFCW
+78 K
-93 ESVND
+93 D
-98 PCPMGWRVPTTD
+98 PCPAGWRMPTVEETKSLRVGDIGGSASLGSGYDEGSFVNFHSTLGNSNVFFPIYFFPEENSIGTPKSGYWSGSEDTNDSSKAWAFFFKKRDRGVPPAD
-110 ELEVLLDDSKVAY
+110 QQLVSRNCPLL
-123 VCVSQNGISG
+123 
-133 GRFTDKITNNVIFL
+133 
-147 PFAGNLLRR
+147 
-156 NGELSSGETGY
+156 
-167 YSSSEQ
+167 
-173 AIAAG
+173 
-178 FANYLEFSSWGGL
+178 
-191 ITFLYHF
+191 
-198 GSVGMSVR
+198 VR
-206 CVADEKCDSI
+206 CVKEKCDTI
-216 VSHDTVTI
+216 VTDTFETILAEDLPYKWGDTVFDI
-224 CSMDFPYEW
+224 
-233 RDTTFG
+233 
-239 EGTQTGTYRISR
+239 GTVSGIYRFHQGT
-251 RSCAYTDIAYL
+251 CAYNRTTIL
-262 HLTVQQENEKSCPG
+262 HLTVQQEGEKPCPG
-276 VLINDVCWAEYNLDE
+276 VLINDVCWAEYNVDE
-291 PGRFANPGKPYG
+291 PGTFAVTPEASG
-303 MLYQWNRK
+303 MLYQWNRR
-311 KGWPAIT
+311 KGWSAT
-318 PDSVSGWNSS
+318 ESVSGWDSS
-328 LDPGGTWEPANDPCP
+328 LPSGSCWDAANDPCP
-343 AGWRMPS
+343 TGWRVPIR
-350 VEEIRLLTDKA
+350 EEFDALLDNTN
-361 KVTYTEQVGQDGA
+361 VTC
-374 LGSRYTDIVTGNML
+374 IVT
-388 FLPITGYRD
+388 
-397 AQGIRHNVL
+397 
-406 WIHYWSSTDYWS
+406 S
-418 LDRNSIVQA
+418 
-427 PYAYGYSVRCVADE
+427 
-441 NACDIVLTASE
+441 
-452 TICKE
+452 
-457 ALPYTWHDT
+457 
-466 TFREG
+466 
-471 TVTGEYCIR
+471 
-480 RTNPVSR
+480 
-487 CDTIFYLYL
+487 
-496 TVDTLCGKPCKER
+496 
-509 GVFING
+509 
-515 VCWAESNVDNPNT
+515 
-528 FADTPEAFG
+528 
-537 LLYQWNRKKGYSLKE
+537 
-552 DIDPDDWKL
+552 
-561 YDSYVRW
+561 
-568 EAANNPCPA
+568 
-577 DWRIPTIGEIYTLL
+577 
-591 DDLKV
+591 
-596 TREWGQQNGVYGM
+596 QNGVGG
-609 RFTDKLNGN
+609 RKFTDNATGSSI
-618 TVFLPPAGRR
+618 FLPGVNYRE
-628 SGATASYQDDNSGWY
+628 DNNAISHPGSHGWY
-643 WSSTVYA
+643 WSSSSSSSMFASSLFFT
-650 EKSVWALLFMDETFV
+650 ALKIAPLNWLKNF
-665 YTSYFSPGAYS
+665 GIAI
-676 VRCVAGRDTTEDCG
+676 RCVVGDPPDCG
-690 VVTDTSVSVC
+690 SIVTDTSLTVC
-700 ANDLPYEWC
+700 TNDLPYEWG
-709 DTTFDVG
+709 DTIFDVG
-716 TKSGT
+716 TESGV
-721 YRFQYISAVTGCDS
+721 YRFQYISTVTGNDS
-735 IVNLHLTVHASDT
+735 LVNLHLTIQQPFDT
-748 SFFDAVCYGDD
+748 TF
-759 YNDYGFSLPVVYRD
+759 
-773 TILHDT
+773 
-779 LQSVWGCDSVRTLH
+779 
-793 LTVNPEYHT
+793 
-802 SLYDT
+802 YDT

-848 KVHSVY
+848 KVHPVY

-868 SNYGFDLPSGTSG
+868 SNYGFSLPSGTSG
-881 GTFTKTYFTVHGCDS
+881 GTFTKTYSTVHGCDS
-896 VVTLHLHVHPVYL
+896 TVILNLHVHPVYL

-941 VHGCDSIYCLTL
+941 VHGCDSIYRLKLT
-953 SVHPVYGFSFSGSV
+953 
-967 CQGNGYHE
+967 
-975 YGFNLSAVTVDTIVR
+975 
-990 DTFKTRW
+990 
-997 GCDSIRTLYLTV
+997 
-1009 HPVYDTTLYDTI
+1009 
-1021 CQGDSYS
+1021 
-1028 NYGFSLPSGTSGGTF
+1028 
-1043 IKTYST
+1043 
-1049 VHGCDST
+1049 
-1056 VTLNLHVH
+1056 
-1064 PVYFFS
+1064 
-1070 ETQHICQGDSISFR
+1070 
-1084 GRWLHTSGVYYDSL
+1084 
-1098 TTIHGCDSVYR
+1098 
-1109 LTLSVHPSPRQ
+1109 VHPSPRQ

-1141 VIVDT
+1141 VTVDT

-1154 RWECDSIRTLYL
+1154 RWGCDSIRTLYL

-1208 VHGCDSVVTLHLHV
+1208 IHGCDSIVTLNLHV
-1222 WPKYLYTYAK
+1222 HPVYLFSETQH
-1232 DICQGDTFDFRGRK
+1232 ICQGDSISFRGRW
-1246 LYKSGVYYDSLTTVH
+1246 LHTSGVYYDSLTTVH

-1277 PLLFLDKV
+1277 PLLFPDKV

-1305 LVRDTFRSFWG
+1305 LVRDTFRSVWG

-1357 DGVHA
+1357 DGVHT

-1411 SSTYLRTESTVHG
+1411 SSTYRRTESTVHG
-1424 CDSVVTLHLH
+1424 CDSTVTLHLH

-1463 GEYYDS
+1463 GEYYDT

-1494 SGVLCEGIP
+1494 CGVLCEGIP
-1503 YTHGGFHV
+1503 YTQGGFHV

-1566 INLWEWDLGDG
+1566 INHWEWDLGDG

-1623 VLIHSDR
+1623 VVIHSDR

-1697 DIEVVFLPKALNTF
+1697 DIEVVFLPKVLNTF

-1716 GINDVFMPDYEI
+1716 GINDVFMPDYVI
-1728 EIMDRNGLRIY
+1728 EIIDRNGLRIY

>member
-1 MGTIEG
+1 MAIGNWDIYAVKK
-7 KILFLCCS
+7 KIRFFVVFSVFLC
-15 LLFLNGQVFS
+15 GQVFS
-25 QIQDESISRYWD
+25 QKSDGIIPDYWK
-37 GELIN
+37 GAMYN

-47 KSNVDKPGTFASTPE
+47 ESNVDKPATFVGNPEEFGRFYQWKASTGWI
-62 AYGMYYQW
+62 ATNFLTGDDTII
-70 NRKKGLSA
+70 SA
-78 ADSDWDDNLPSEFCW
+78 K
-93 ESVND
+93 D
-98 PCPMGWRVPTTD
+98 PCPAGWRLPSVEEAKT
-110 ELEVLLDDSKVAY
+110 LVLRSYLAWGDNLICFSDSKDNLWFPVVGYLSGNCTTPVPRYGYWSGSEDTNDAANAWMFSFVADRTILHKTLLAPRDY
-123 VCVSQNGISG
+123 P
-133 GRFTDKITNNVIFL
+133 FL
-147 PFAGNLLRR
+147 
-156 NGELSSGETGY
+156 
-167 YSSSEQ
+167 
-173 AIAAG
+173 I
-178 FANYLEFSSWGGL
+178 
-191 ITFLYHF
+191 
-198 GSVGMSVR
+198 R

-224 CSMDFPYEW
+224 CSTDLPYEW

-239 EGTQTGTYRISR
+239 EGTKTGTYRISR

-262 HLTVQQENEKSCPG
+262 HLTIQQP
-276 VLINDVCWAEYNLDE
+276 
-291 PGRFANPGKPYG
+291 F
-303 MLYQWNRK
+303 
-311 KGWPAIT
+311 
-318 PDSVSGWNSS
+318 
-328 LDPGGTWEPANDPCP
+328 
-343 AGWRMPS
+343 
-350 VEEIRLLTDKA
+350 
-361 KVTYTEQVGQDGA
+361 
-374 LGSRYTDIVTGNML
+374 
-388 FLPITGYRD
+388 
-397 AQGIRHNVL
+397 
-406 WIHYWSSTDYWS
+406 
-418 LDRNSIVQA
+418 
-427 PYAYGYSVRCVADE
+427 
-441 NACDIVLTASE
+441 
-452 TICKE
+452 
-457 ALPYTWHDT
+457 DT
-466 TFREG
+466 TF
-471 TVTGEYCIR
+471 
-480 RTNPVSR
+480 
-487 CDTIFYLYL
+487 
-496 TVDTLCGKPCKER
+496 
-509 GVFING
+509 
-515 VCWAESNVDNPNT
+515 
-528 FADTPEAFG
+528 
-537 LLYQWNRKKGYSLKE
+537 
-552 DIDPDDWKL
+552 
-561 YDSYVRW
+561 
-568 EAANNPCPA
+568 
-577 DWRIPTIGEIYTLL
+577 
-591 DDLKV
+591 
-596 TREWGQQNGVYGM
+596 
-609 RFTDKLNGN
+609 
-618 TVFLPPAGRR
+618 
-628 SGATASYQDDNSGWY
+628 
-643 WSSTVYA
+643 
-650 EKSVWALLFMDETFV
+650 
-665 YTSYFSPGAYS
+665 
-676 VRCVAGRDTTEDCG
+676 
-690 VVTDTSVSVC
+690 
-700 ANDLPYEWC
+700 
-709 DTTFDVG
+709 
-716 TKSGT
+716 
-721 YRFQYISAVTGCDS
+721 
-735 IVNLHLTVHASDT
+735 
-748 SFFDAVCYGDD
+748 
-759 YNDYGFSLPVVYRD
+759 
-773 TILHDT
+773 
-779 LQSVWGCDSVRTLH
+779 
-793 LTVNPEYHT
+793 
-802 SLYDT
+802 YDT

-848 KVHSVY
+848 KVHPVY

-868 SNYGFDLPSGTSG
+868 SNYGFSLPSGTSG
-881 GTFTKTYFTVHGCDS
+881 GTFTKTYSTVHGCDS
-896 VVTLHLHVHPVYL
+896 TVILNLHVHPVYL

-941 VHGCDSIYCLTL
+941 VHGCDSIYRLKLT
-953 SVHPVYGFSFSGSV
+953 
-967 CQGNGYHE
+967 
-975 YGFNLSAVTVDTIVR
+975 
-990 DTFKTRW
+990 
-997 GCDSIRTLYLTV
+997 
-1009 HPVYDTTLYDTI
+1009 
-1021 CQGDSYS
+1021 
-1028 NYGFSLPSGTSGGTF
+1028 
-1043 IKTYST
+1043 
-1049 VHGCDST
+1049 
-1056 VTLNLHVH
+1056 
-1064 PVYFFS
+1064 
-1070 ETQHICQGDSISFR
+1070 
-1084 GRWLHTSGVYYDSL
+1084 
-1098 TTIHGCDSVYR
+1098 
-1109 LTLSVHPSPRQ
+1109 VHPSPRQ

-1141 VIVDT
+1141 VTVDT

-1154 RWECDSIRTLYL
+1154 RWGCDSIRTLYL

-1208 VHGCDSVVTLHLHV
+1208 IHGCDSIVTLNLHV
-1222 WPKYLYTYAK
+1222 HPVYLFSETQH
-1232 DICQGDTFDFRGRK
+1232 ICQGDSISFRGRW
-1246 LYKSGVYYDSLTTVH
+1246 LHTSGVYYDSLTTVH

-1277 PLLFLDKV
+1277 PLLFPDKV

-1305 LVRDTFRSFWG
+1305 LVRDTFRSVWG

-1357 DGVHA
+1357 DGVHT

-1411 SSTYLRTESTVHG
+1411 SSTYRRTESTVHG
-1424 CDSVVTLHLH
+1424 CDSTVTLHLH

-1494 SGVLCEGIP
+1494 CGVLCEGIP
-1503 YTHGGFHV
+1503 YTQGGFHV

-1566 INLWEWDLGDG
+1566 INHWEWDLGDG

-1623 VLIHSDR
+1623 VVIHSDR

-1716 GINDVFMPDYEI
+1716 GINDVFMPDYVI
-1728 EIMDRNGLRIY
+1728 EIIDRNGLRIY